1 MALYVN
7 ANVSSINA
15 QRKLANSTLALNTSY
30 QRLSRGLSINSSKD
44 DAAGLQIADRLT
56 SQINGLNCNANDGIA
71 LSQTTEGA
79 LDETTNMLQS
89 IRTLAVQAAN
99 GTNTAKDRQ
108 ALQEEVNAL
117 SDEITRIAQKTT
129 FAESQV
135 LDGGKGV
142 TNGLMRP
149 VGGQNPAVAKDYK
162 LAGLSVN
169 GSAMAQYRAIYQSA
183 YLKGLASAIIVTAS
197 LAAPQAHAATTDF
210 NQATSGGTITI
221 SQASDVLELTTPTTK
236 DDLTFTVKISTDKTA
251 ENKVEGAAVSANKA
265 TFEINGTDETK
276 FKVAATTIGS
286 GSLTIG
292 TLDVKNGSVTV
303 EANGANTATLAATQ
317 VKVGNGGKIIVAGA
331 AGATAT
337 SAIGNAT
344 TKYILESGSTI
355 TLGATGSMIGK
366 DVVST
371 GGKIILA
378 SGSYQTPTSSAQKL
392 DFDVAATS
400 SITLPNSGDT
410 LGTLNLASGSTID
423 IKAVDTSAG
432 GTAKEL
438 KITANTGGKGSIVV
452 LQEGVSLKSS
462 KETGNDVGGVI
473 SVSGAAGA
481 AGGGSPSNSEL
492 HLTAKTLGE
501 FLKPTDSTNNASGS
515 LVLDANSTLKFT
527 NDSSVDIAADET
539 KADGT
544 AINFKATST
553 GGTDPAGSV
562 IVKGATTIDGKRITI
577 SKAMGTGLNTN
588 LSVTAD
594 ELTLGNSST
603 HNTAS
608 LGVASLTAKNVTF
621 ADSSNFV
628 LADDI
633 TLSNLADDASAPNKK
648 IAQKGSLT
656 GPVIISGGKNIT
668 VDGGLYTS
676 TGDITISGGAV
687 KILNQ
692 KNADA
697 SSLTASG
704 GNWILDRD
712 ADNGLI
718 KVQGPSALLD
728 LSKVTVKY
736 KDNPANT
743 TYNVKFE
750 ALSQAEIKLKGE
762 DIAALLGDGSKSGAV
777 FDIGTSGQLTATGDL
792 TLPTS
797 LIKTQATTSGQK
809 SEIVL
814 GNNGTLAAEGQLELQ
829 KFDASN
835 GLTLGAATLQAST
848 LKLTLDDASAS
859 GNSAILKD
867 GYYVV
872 SSGLSTNAEKGVIV
886 SGSSARFYFGGLKK
900 DANSKYTALSS
911 GGSTDEAIVVSG
923 ATMNVNAGTWD
934 LSGKLTLDGADS
946 KLTVGNADTVLTSAG
961 GTIEATLNSKELVI
975 KTGTATVEDTGTLS
989 VTKIDASGSAI
1000 NISGA
1005 MSLVGSYNESGSDSY
1020 AKHGIKLA
1028 DDAITI
1034 NEGGFLTLEGSAA
1047 EKALGI
1053 VSSGNTVTGFN
1064 FNTDVFNA
1072 GGSLVANAG
1081 STVNI
1086 TYFKEGTVLTK
1097 EALKQLSKG
1106 LFGAD
1111 ESKLVGSINLGKVV
1125 FDGLHSINGT
1135 VSWPYAKQYGVNYLP
1150 HYKTDDLMSAQLI
1163 DVSGDTV
1170 YGHWGSVLD
1179 TTQNS
1184 TGSVTFA
1191 DNASLNNAKEIDGKK
1206 YFALGKDNAVLGL
1219 KINNYGTLTLA
1230 NGGIAGAVTIE
1241 ENATLKVDSKPG
1253 YTTELESI
1261 SGGKTAK
1268 VNLDSGITQVNKNLN
1283 VGSVDSAAQ
1292 SIINVTGNLT
1302 LTADDDRTTSE
1313 FKGMVNISKGKDGKG
1328 GDVNLS
1334 GTTVFAGTTNVAG
1347 NFTSNKEV
1355 TFNGNTTIEGLT
1367 KFTAKA
1373 TVDGG
1378 GFLKAKDIELS
1389 GSSTTLYIGS
1399 ETLKDES
1406 SVTPNYESST
1416 GYLEADRVDLKG
1428 GSLFIDPDYGKPTT
1442 VAVIKRFGDKPT
1454 NYDPNKDPVDVGTI
1468 NGKLIIGKNS
1478 ALFAGSD
1485 ASVEQMKAF
1494 IKRYQD
1500 STGTSLTSA
1509 YGSILYVRDKLTV
1522 NDSASRIVL
1531 DAQARQDAIKDE
1543 LKNTGNGKYAAAFK
1557 GAANKSD
1564 SDIFL
1569 GKGSILVVGQ
1579 DTLDQGSAIYFEKSN
1594 ASILAEN
1601 GSKVVLDGDRFISSR
1616 DIIIFQ
1622 DQDNDGINILGEKGK
1637 NDIKVESIN
1646 GIMGFTMEAGS
1657 PTNGGTLKLLTNKID
1672 SAYRGAS
1679 TPMRDYLIGYASL
1692 TKNWQ
1697 EYYGNTDENANSSIK
1712 PGVDPDYFVDRA
1724 AHKSIATA
1732 DAQGKITVHKT
1743 DKYNASQFVAVKQ
1756 QDGSYQVFFKG
1767 YNAFL
1772 ENVIRDTNGLAADQA
1787 ARMGVFA
1794 GSAEAAMLV
1803 GSASYEAVAGRFGM
1817 GQQGMLMTYA
1827 NNGQGGAMWLSPVYK
1842 SRETNGFKA
1851 QDLEYGTDTSITG
1864 LVLGTDLTFE
1874 NGMRYGVMANI
1885 GVGDSSAEGAANG
1898 VSSDYKY
1905 YSFGFYAG
1913 YNYKTLSMVG
1923 DISYSVVDS
1932 DVDANTDAGKVN
1944 TFFNTSN
1951 LSLGVTGQINFSYR
1965 GLDIVPHVGLRYSMI
1980 DMQDYDMSGNGYI
1993 GSVSVSKANVMSVP
2007 VGLTISKEYFS
2018 KEYFSKKWN
2027 FKPSIDFNLTANFGD
2042 DKIDGNVK
2050 WTGISNADLNTT
2062 NEFIDDLTYGVI
2074 FGFGAQSERLSIGAG
2089 LGYQGSSNVDEFTL
2103 TGNARYSF

>member
-1 MALYVN
+1 MKQTNN
-7 ANVSSINA
+7 AI
-15 QRKLANSTLALNTSY
+15 KFL
-30 QRLSRGLSINSSKD
+30 
-44 DAAGLQIADRLT
+44 
-56 SQINGLNCNANDGIA
+56 
-71 LSQTTEGA
+71 
-79 LDETTNMLQS
+79 
-89 IRTLAVQAAN
+89 
-99 GTNTAKDRQ
+99 
-108 ALQEEVNAL
+108 
-117 SDEITRIAQKTT
+117 
-129 FAESQV
+129 
-135 LDGGKGV
+135 
-142 TNGLMRP
+142 
-149 VGGQNPAVAKDYK
+149 
-162 LAGLSVN
+162 
-169 GSAMAQYRAIYQSA
+169 MAQYRAIYQSA
-183 YLKGLASAIIVTAS
+183 YLKGLTSAIIVTAS
-197 LAAPQAHAATTDF
+197 LAAPQAQAATTDL

-221 SQASDVLELTTPTTK
+221 SQDSDVLELTTLITK
-236 DDLTFTVKISTDKTA
+236 DDLPFTVKISTGKGV

-265 TFEINGTDETK
+265 TFEINGSKDTT
-276 FKVAATTIGS
+276 FKVAASQNAS

-292 TLDVKNGSVTV
+292 ALDVKKGIVTV
-303 EANGANTATLAATQ
+303 EANGANTATLAASQ
-317 VKVGNGGKIIVAGA
+317 INVGNGSQIIVAGTNSPSA
-331 AGATAT
+331 ASTIGDT
-337 SAIGNAT
+337 S

-355 TLGATGSMIGK
+355 TLGNSGSMIGQ

-378 SGSYQTPTSSAQKL
+378 SGSYQTPTTSAQKI

-410 LGTLNLASGSTID
+410 LGALNIASGSTID
-423 IKAVDTSAG
+423 IKAAATGS
-432 GTAKEL
+432 TKEL
-438 KITANTGGKGSIVV
+438 KITANTDGKGSIVV
-452 LQEGVSLKSS
+452 LQDGVSLKSS
-462 KETGNDVGGVI
+462 KENGNDVGGVI
-473 SVSGAAGA
+473 SVSGGAA
-481 AGGGSPSNSEL
+481 AGGGTPSNSEL

-527 NDSSVDIAADET
+527 NDSSVDIAAGET

-544 AINFKATST
+544 AIKIES
-553 GGTDPAGSV
+553 GTASASGKIV
-562 IVKGATTIDGKRITI
+562 VKGAATIDGKKITI
-577 SKAMGTGLNTN
+577 SKALTGLNTN

-594 ELTLGNSST
+594 ELTLGDSST
-603 HNTAS
+603 HNTAT
-608 LGVASLTAKNVTF
+608 LGVKSLTAKNVTF
-621 ADSSNFV
+621 ADSSTFV
-628 LADDI
+628 LADDV
-633 TLSNLADDASAPNKK
+633 TLSNLADDATDPTKK
-648 IAQKGSLT
+648 VAQKGTIT
-656 GPVIISGGKNIT
+656 GPVIISGGKTIT

-676 TGDITISGGAV
+676 TDDITISGGAV
-687 KILNQ
+687 KILNK

-697 SSLTASG
+697 SSLTVNG
-704 GNWILDRD
+704 GNLILDRAAND
-712 ADNGLI
+712 GVITVSGTRVAS
-718 KVQGPSALLD
+718 SALLD

-736 KDNPANT
+736 KDPAAGTLN
-743 TYNVKFE
+743 NVTLK
-750 ALSQAEIKLKGE
+750 AQSGGEIKLKGE
-762 DIAALLGDGSKSGAV
+762 DIAALLGDGSTSGAV
-777 FDIGTSGQLTATGDL
+777 FDIGSGSQLTATGDL

-797 LIKTQATTSGQK
+797 LIKGQATTSGQK

-814 GNNGTLAAEGQLELQ
+814 GNNGTLAAEGKLELQ
-829 KFDASN
+829 NFDASN
-835 GLTLGAATLQAST
+835 GLTLGTATLQAST
-848 LKLTLDDASAS
+848 LKLTLEEANASA
-859 GNSAILKD
+859 NSAILKD
-867 GYYVV
+867 GHYVV
-872 SSGLSTNAEKGVIV
+872 TAGLDTNAGKGVVV
-886 SGSSARFYFGGLKK
+886 SGANAKFDFGGLKK
-900 DANSKYTALSS
+900 GADSKYTALSS

-934 LSGKLTLDGADS
+934 LSGKLTLEGTTPS
-946 KLTVGNADTVLTSAG
+946 LVVGNADTVLTSTG
-961 GTIEATLNSKELVI
+961 DTIGATLNSNELVI
-975 KTGTATVEDTGTLS
+975 KTGSATVEKTGTLNLHK
-989 VTKIDASGSAI
+989 VDASGSAI

-1005 MSLVGSYNESGSDSY
+1005 MNLVGSYNESGSDSY
-1020 AKHGIKLA
+1020 GKYGIKLA

-1034 NEGGFLTLEGSAA
+1034 NEGGFLTLKGSAA

-1053 VSSGNTVTGFN
+1053 VTSGNTVTGFN
-1064 FNTDVFNA
+1064 FNTYVFNA
-1072 GGSLVANAG
+1072 GGSLVAKAG
-1081 STVNI
+1081 STLNI

-1097 EALKQLSKG
+1097 EALKQLSNG

-1111 ESKLVGSINLGKVV
+1111 ESKLAGSINLGNVV

-1135 VSWPYAKQYGVNYLP
+1135 VSWPYAKEYGVNYLP

-1179 TTQNS
+1179 TTKSS

-1206 YFALGKDNAVLGL
+1206 YFALGTNNAVLGL
-1219 KINNYGTLTLA
+1219 NINNYGTLTLA
-1230 NGGIAGAVTIE
+1230 NGGIAGAVTIGD
-1241 ENATLKVDSKPG
+1241 NATLKVDSKPG

-1261 SGGKTAK
+1261 SGGKVAK
-1268 VNLDSGITQVNKNLN
+1268 VNLDSGITQVNKSIN
-1283 VGSVDSAAQ
+1283 VGTVDSAAQ
-1292 SIINVTGNLT
+1292 SILNVTGDLT
-1302 LTADDDRTTSE
+1302 LTADDDMTTSD
-1313 FKGMVNISKGKDGKG
+1313 FKGIVNVSKGKDGKG

-1334 GTTVFAGTTNVAG
+1334 GKTVFAGTTNVAG

-1355 TFNGNTTIEGLT
+1355 TFNGHTTIDGLT
-1367 KFTAKA
+1367 KFTSKA
-1373 TVDGG
+1373 TVDGV

-1389 GSSTTLYIGS
+1389 GDTTTLYIGS
-1399 ETLKDES
+1399 ETLKDAS
-1406 SVTPNYESST
+1406 GDKPNYESST
-1416 GYLEADRVDLKG
+1416 GYLVADRVDLKG

-1442 VAVIKRFGDKPT
+1442 IAVIKRFGEKPT
-1454 NYDPNKDPVDVGTI
+1454 STDPNKDPVDVGTI
-1468 NGKLIIGKNS
+1468 KGKLIIGKNS

-1509 YGSILYVRDKLTV
+1509 YGSIFYVRDKLTV

-1543 LKNTGNGKYAAAFK
+1543 LNKTGNGKYAAAYN
-1557 GAANKSD
+1557 GAGTKTD

-1569 GKGSILVVGQ
+1569 GKGSVLVVGQ
-1579 DTLDQGSAIYFEKSN
+1579 ETLDEGSAIYFSKSN
-1594 ASILAEN
+1594 ASILAED

-1622 DQDNDGINILGEKGK
+1622 DSGNDGINILGEKGR

-1657 PTNGGTLKLLTNKID
+1657 PTSGGTLKLLTNKID

-1697 EYYGNTDENANSSIK
+1697 EYYGNTDENGNSSIK

-1724 AHKSIATA
+1724 AHESIATA
-1732 DAQGKITVHKT
+1732 DKQGNITVHKT
-1743 DKYNASQFVAVKQ
+1743 DKYNDSQFVAVKQ
-1756 QDGSYQVFFKG
+1756 KDGTYQVFFKA

-1772 ENVIRDTNGLAADQA
+1772 ESVIRDTNGLAADQA
-1787 ARMGVFA
+1787 ARMGVFG

-1803 GSASYEAVAGRFGM
+1803 GNASYEAVAGRFGM

-1827 NNGQGGAMWLSPVYK
+1827 NNGQGGGMWLSPVYK
-1842 SRETNGFKA
+1842 SRQTNGFKA

-1864 LVLGTDLTFE
+1864 LALGADLTSE
-1874 NGMRYGVMANI
+1874 NGMRYGVMTNI
-1885 GVGDSSAEGAANG
+1885 GVGDSSGEGAANG

-1913 YNYKTLSMVG
+1913 YNYKTFSIVG
-1923 DISYSVVDS
+1923 DMNYSVVDS

-1944 TFFNTSN
+1944 TFFNTTN
-1951 LSLGVTGQINFSYR
+1951 LSLGVTGQINFNYR

-1980 DMQDYDMSGNGYI
+1980 DMEDYDMSGNGYI

-2018 KEYFSKKWN
+2018 KEYFSKTWN

-2050 WTGISNADLNTT
+2050 WSGISNADLNTS

-2103 TGNARYSF
+2103 TGNARYTF

>member
-1 MALYVN
+1 MKQTNN
-7 ANVSSINA
+7 AI
-15 QRKLANSTLALNTSY
+15 KFL
-30 QRLSRGLSINSSKD
+30 
-44 DAAGLQIADRLT
+44 
-56 SQINGLNCNANDGIA
+56 
-71 LSQTTEGA
+71 
-79 LDETTNMLQS
+79 
-89 IRTLAVQAAN
+89 
-99 GTNTAKDRQ
+99 
-108 ALQEEVNAL
+108 
-117 SDEITRIAQKTT
+117 
-129 FAESQV
+129 
-135 LDGGKGV
+135 
-142 TNGLMRP
+142 
-149 VGGQNPAVAKDYK
+149 
-162 LAGLSVN
+162 
-169 GSAMAQYRAIYQSA
+169 MAQYRAIYQSA
-183 YLKGLASAIIVTAS
+183 YLKGLTSAIIVTAS
-197 LAAPQAHAATTDF
+197 LAAPQAQAATTDL

-221 SQASDVLELTTPTTK
+221 SQDSDVLELTTPITK
-236 DDLTFTVKISTDKTA
+236 DNLPFTVKISTSKQA
-251 ENKVEGAAVSANKA
+251 VNKVEGVTVSANKA
-265 TFEINGTDETK
+265 TFEINGQDTQ
-276 FKVAATTIGS
+276 FKVAASAGAS
-286 GSLTIG
+286 AAAGSLTISI
-292 TLDVKNGSVTV
+292 LDVKKGIVTV
-303 EANGANTATLAATQ
+303 EANGANAASLVADQ
-317 VKVGNGGKIIVAGA
+317 VNVASGGKITVGTSSASA
-331 AGATAT
+331 ASTLGDATK
-337 SAIGNAT
+337 T
-344 TKYILESGSTI
+344 TYTLDSGSTI
-355 TLGATGSMIGK
+355 TLEASGAMVGQ

-371 GGKIILA
+371 GGKIALNG
-378 SGSYQTPTSSAQKL
+378 GSYQTPTTSAQKI

-423 IKAVDTSAG
+423 IKAAATGS
-432 GTAKEL
+432 TNEL
-438 KITANTGGKGSIVV
+438 KITANADSKGSIVV
-452 LQEGVSLKSS
+452 LQDGVSLKSS
-462 KETGNDVGGVI
+462 KENGNDVGGVI
-473 SVSGAAGA
+473 SVSGGAA
-481 AGGGSPSNSEL
+481 AGGGGTPSNSEL

-527 NDSSVDIAADET
+527 NDSSVDIAAGET

-544 AINFKATST
+544 AIKIES
-553 GGTDPAGSV
+553 GTASASGKIV
-562 IVKGATTIDGKRITI
+562 VKGAATIDGKKITI
-577 SKAMGTGLNTN
+577 SKALTGLNTN

-594 ELTLGNSST
+594 ELTLGDSST
-603 HNTAS
+603 HNTAT
-608 LGVASLTAKNVTF
+608 LGVKSLSAKNVTF
-621 ADSSNFV
+621 ADSDTFV

-633 TLSNLADDASAPNKK
+633 TLSNLADDATDATRKV
-648 IAQKGSLT
+648 AQKGTIT
-656 GPVIISGGKNIT
+656 GPVIISGTKAIT

-676 TGDITISGGAV
+676 TGDITISGGDF

-697 SSLTASG
+697 SSLTVNG
-704 GNWILDRD
+704 GNLILDRAAND
-712 ADNGLI
+712 GVITVSGTQVAS
-718 KVQGPSALLD
+718 SALLD
-728 LSKVTVKY
+728 LSKATVKY
-736 KDNPANT
+736 KDPNT
-743 TYNVKFE
+743 ATANVKFE
-750 ALSQAEIKLKGE
+750 AQSGGKIKLKGE
-762 DIAALLGDGSKSGAV
+762 DIATLLGDGTKSGAV
-777 FDIGTSGQLTATGDL
+777 FDIGSGAELTATGDL

-797 LIKTQATTSGQK
+797 LIKGQATTSGQK

-814 GNNGTLAAEGQLELQ
+814 GNNGTLAAEGKLELQ
-829 KFDASN
+829 NFDASN
-835 GLTLGAATLQAST
+835 GLTLGTATLQAST
-848 LKLTLDDASAS
+848 LKLTLEEANASA
-859 GNSAILKD
+859 NSAILKD
-867 GYYVV
+867 GHYVV
-872 SSGLSTNAEKGVIV
+872 TAGLDTNAGKGVVV
-886 SGSSARFYFGGLKK
+886 SGANAKFDFGGLKD
-900 DANSKYTALSS
+900 DANGKYTALSS
-911 GGSTDEAIVVSG
+911 GGATDEAIVVSG

-934 LSGKLTLDGADS
+934 LSGKLTLEGTTPS
-946 KLTVGNADTVLTSAG
+946 LVVGNADTVLTSAG

-975 KTGTATVEDTGTLS
+975 KTGTATVEKTGTLNLQ
-989 VTKIDASGSAI
+989 KIDASVSAI

-1005 MSLVGSYNESGSDSY
+1005 MNLVGSYNESGADFY

-1034 NEGGFLTLEGSAA
+1034 NEGAFLTLEGSAA

-1053 VSSGNTVTGFN
+1053 VTSGNTVTGFN
-1064 FNTDVFNA
+1064 INTEVFND
-1072 GGSLVANAG
+1072 GGSLVAKAG
-1081 STVNI
+1081 STLNI

-1111 ESKLVGSINLGKVV
+1111 ATQLVGSINLGKVV
-1125 FDGLHSINGT
+1125 FDGLYSINGT

-1179 TTQNS
+1179 TTKNS
-1184 TGSVTFA
+1184 TDSVTFA

-1219 KINNYGTLTLA
+1219 NIENIGTLTLA

-1241 ENATLKVDSKPG
+1241 DKATLKVDSKPG

-1261 SGGKTAK
+1261 SGGKVAK
-1268 VNLDSGITQVNKNLN
+1268 VNLDSGITQVNKNIN
-1283 VGSVDSAAQ
+1283 VGTVDSAAQ
-1292 SIINVTGNLT
+1292 SILNVTGTLT
-1302 LTADDDRTTSE
+1302 LTADDDITTSD
-1313 FKGMVNISKGKDGKG
+1313 FKGIVNVSKGKDGKG

-1355 TFNGNTTIEGLT
+1355 TFNGHTTIEGLT

-1389 GSSTTLYIGS
+1389 DSTTTTLYIGS
-1399 ETLKDES
+1399 ETLKDAS
-1406 SVTPNYESST
+1406 GDQPNYESST

-1442 VAVIKRFGDKPT
+1442 IAVIKRFGDKPASF
-1454 NYDPNKDPVDVGTI
+1454 DPNKDPVDVGTI

-1478 ALFAGSD
+1478 ALFAGTD

-1494 IKRYQD
+1494 IKRYQE
-1500 STGTSLTSA
+1500 STGTSLTSD
-1509 YGSILYVRDKLTV
+1509 YGSIVYVRDKLTV

-1543 LKNTGNGKYAAAFK
+1543 LNKTGNGKYAAAYN
-1557 GAANKSD
+1557 GAGTKTD

-1569 GKGSILVVGQ
+1569 GKGSVLVVGQ
-1579 DTLDQGSAIYFEKSN
+1579 ETLDEGSAIYFNKSN
-1594 ASILAEN
+1594 ASILAEE

-1622 DQDNDGINILGEKGK
+1622 DSGDDGINILGEKGR

-1657 PTNGGTLKLLTNKID
+1657 PTSGGTLKLLTNKID

-1692 TKNWQ
+1692 TKNWK
-1697 EYYGNTDENANSSIK
+1697 EYYGNTDENGNSSIK
-1712 PGVDPDYFVDRA
+1712 PGVDPDYFVDRP

-1732 DAQGKITVHKT
+1732 DTQGNITVHKT
-1743 DKYNASQFVAVKQ
+1743 DKYNDSQFVAVKQ
-1756 QDGSYQVFFKG
+1756 KDGTYQVFFKA

-1787 ARMGVFA
+1787 ARMGVFG

-1803 GSASYEAVAGRFGM
+1803 GNASYEAVAGRFGM

-1827 NNGQGGAMWLSPVYK
+1827 NNGQGGGMWLSPVYK
-1842 SRETNGFKA
+1842 NRQTNGFKA

-1864 LVLGTDLTFE
+1864 LALGADLTSE
-1874 NGMRYGVMANI
+1874 DGMRYGVMTNI
-1885 GVGDSSAEGAANG
+1885 GVGDSSGEGAANG

-1913 YNYKTLSMVG
+1913 YNYKTFSIVG
-1923 DISYSVVDS
+1923 DMNYSVVDS
-1932 DVDANTDAGKVN
+1932 DVEANTDAGKVN
-1944 TFFNTSN
+1944 TFFNTTN
-1951 LSLGVTGQINFSYR
+1951 LSLGVTGQINFNYR

-1980 DMQDYDMSGNGYI
+1980 DMEDYDMSGNGYI

-2018 KEYFSKKWN
+2018 KEYFSKTWN

-2050 WTGISNADLNTT
+2050 WSGISNADLNTS

-2103 TGNARYSF
+2103 TGNARYTF

>member
-1 MALYVN
+1 MKQTNN
-7 ANVSSINA
+7 AI
-15 QRKLANSTLALNTSY
+15 KFL
-30 QRLSRGLSINSSKD
+30 
-44 DAAGLQIADRLT
+44 
-56 SQINGLNCNANDGIA
+56 
-71 LSQTTEGA
+71 
-79 LDETTNMLQS
+79 
-89 IRTLAVQAAN
+89 
-99 GTNTAKDRQ
+99 
-108 ALQEEVNAL
+108 
-117 SDEITRIAQKTT
+117 
-129 FAESQV
+129 
-135 LDGGKGV
+135 
-142 TNGLMRP
+142 
-149 VGGQNPAVAKDYK
+149 
-162 LAGLSVN
+162 
-169 GSAMAQYRAIYQSA
+169 MAQYRAIYQSA
-183 YLKGLASAIIVTAS
+183 YLKGLTSAIIVTAS
-197 LAAPQAHAATTDF
+197 LAAPQAQAATTTNLD
-210 NQATSGGTITI
+210 QATSGGTITI
-221 SQASDVLELTTPTTK
+221 SQDSDVLELTTPITK
-236 DDLTFTVKISTDKTA
+236 DDLPFTVKISTGKGVR
-251 ENKVEGAAVSANKA
+251 NKVEGAAVSANKA
-265 TFEINGTDETK
+265 TFEINGSSDTT
-276 FKVAATTIGS
+276 FNVSASTGAGGGTSAA

-292 TLDVKNGSVTV
+292 TLDVKKGSVT
-303 EANGANTATLAATQ
+303 
-317 VKVGNGGKIIVAGA
+317 ID
-331 AGATAT
+331 ATAEAASLVADQVNVASGGEIT
-337 SAIGNAT
+337 ASSTGAGQASLGNKT
-344 TKYILESGSTI
+344 TKYKLDSGSTI
-355 TLGATGSMIGK
+355 TLGTSGAMLGQ

-371 GGKIILA
+371 GGKIVLNG
-378 SGSYQTPTSSAQKL
+378 GSYQTPTTSAQKI

-410 LGTLNLASGSTID
+410 LGALNIASGSTID
-423 IKAVDTSAG
+423 IKAAAAG
-432 GTAKEL
+432 STAKEL
-438 KITANTGGKGSIVV
+438 KITANTNNKGSIVV
-452 LQEGVSLKSS
+452 LQDGVSLKSS
-462 KETGNDVGGVI
+462 LNGNTDGGVI
-473 SVSGAAGA
+473 SVSGGAA
-481 AGGGSPSNSEL
+481 AGGGGGTPSNSEL

-527 NDSSVDIAADET
+527 NDSSVDIAATET
-539 KADGT
+539 NSDGS
-544 AINFKATST
+544 AFKIAS
-553 GGTDPAGSV
+553 GNASVAGQVVVS
-562 IVKGATTIDGKRITI
+562 GATTIDGKKITI
-577 SKAMGTGLNTN
+577 SKAMGAGLDAN
-588 LSVTAD
+588 LGVTAD
-594 ELTLGNSST
+594 ELTLGDSST
-603 HNTAS
+603 HNTAT
-608 LGVASLTAKNVTF
+608 LGVKSLTAKNVTF
-621 ADSSNFV
+621 ADSSTFV

-633 TLSNLADDASAPNKK
+633 TLSNLADDATDPTKK
-648 IAQKGSLT
+648 VAQKGSIT
-656 GPVIISGGKNIT
+656 GPVIISGSKAIT

-687 KILNQ
+687 KILNK

-697 SSLTASG
+697 SSLTVNG
-704 GNWILDRD
+704 GNLILDRAAND
-712 ADNGLI
+712 GVITVSGTQFAS
-718 KVQGPSALLD
+718 SALLD

-736 KDNPANT
+736 KKNPAAT

-750 ALSQAEIKLKGE
+750 AQSGGEIKLKGE
-762 DIAALLGDGSKSGAV
+762 DIAALLGDGSTSGAV
-777 FDIGTSGQLTATGDL
+777 FEFGNYGQLTATGDL

-797 LIKTQATTSGQK
+797 LIKTQATTSNQK
-809 SEIVL
+809 SEIVI
-814 GNNGTLAAEGQLELQ
+814 NNGGTLAAEGMLELQ
-829 KFDASN
+829 NFDASN
-835 GLTLGAATLQAST
+835 GLTIDHATLQAAT

-859 GNSAILKD
+859 GNSAILNE

-872 SSGLSTNAEKGVIV
+872 TSGLSTNAENGVIV
-886 SGSSARFYFGGLKK
+886 SGSNARFYFGGLKD
-900 DANSKYTALSS
+900 DANGKYTALSS
-911 GGSTDEAIVVSG
+911 GGATDEAIVVSG
-923 ATMNVNAGTWD
+923 ATMNVNAGTWN
-934 LSGKLTLDGADS
+934 LSGTLTLDGADS
-946 KLTVGNADTVLTSAG
+946 KLTVGNEDTVLTSTG
-961 GTIEATLNSKELVI
+961 GTIGATLNSKELVI
-975 KTGTATVEDTGTLS
+975 KSGTATVEDTGTLS
-989 VTKIDASGSAI
+989 VNKIDASGSAI

-1005 MSLVGSYNESGSDSY
+1005 MNLVGSYNESGADYY

-1053 VSSGNTVTGFN
+1053 VTSGNTVTGFN
-1064 FNTDVFNA
+1064 FNTEVFNA
-1072 GGSLVANAG
+1072 GGSLVAKAG
-1081 STVNI
+1081 STLNI

-1111 ESKLVGSINLGKVV
+1111 ATQLVGSINLGKVV

-1135 VSWPYAKQYGVNYLP
+1135 VSWPYAKEYGVNYLP
-1150 HYKTDDLMSAQLI
+1150 HYKNDDLMSAQLI

-1179 TTQNS
+1179 TTKNS
-1184 TGSVTFA
+1184 TDSVTFA

-1206 YFALGKDNAVLGL
+1206 YFALGTNNAVLGL
-1219 KINNYGTLTLA
+1219 NINNYGTLTLA
-1230 NGGIAGAVTIE
+1230 NGGIAGAVTIGD
-1241 ENATLKVDSKPG
+1241 NATLKVDSKPG

-1261 SGGKTAK
+1261 SGGKVAK
-1268 VNLDSGITQVNKNLN
+1268 VNLDSGITQVNKSIN
-1283 VGSVDSAAQ
+1283 VGTVDSAAQ
-1292 SIINVTGNLT
+1292 SILNVTGTLT
-1302 LTADDDRTTSE
+1302 LTADDDMTTSD
-1313 FKGMVNISKGKDGKG
+1313 FKGIVNVSKGKDGKG

-1334 GTTVFAGTTNVAG
+1334 GKTVFAGTTNVAG

-1355 TFNGNTTIEGLT
+1355 TFNGHTTIDGLT
-1367 KFTAKA
+1367 KFTSKA

-1389 GSSTTLYIGS
+1389 DSTTTTLYIGS
-1399 ETLKDES
+1399 ETLKDAS
-1406 SVTPNYESST
+1406 GDQPNYESST

-1442 VAVIKRFGDKPT
+1442 IAVIKRFGDKPASF
-1454 NYDPNKDPVDVGTI
+1454 DPNKDPVDVGTI
-1468 NGKLIIGKNS
+1468 KGKLIIGKNS

-1509 YGSILYVRDKLTV
+1509 YGSIFYVRDKLTV

-1543 LKNTGNGKYAAAFK
+1543 LNKTGNGKYAAAYN
-1557 GAANKSD
+1557 GAGTKTD

-1569 GKGSILVVGQ
+1569 GKGSVLVVGQ
-1579 DTLDQGSAIYFEKSN
+1579 ETLDEGSAIYFNKSD
-1594 ASILAEN
+1594 ASILAED

-1622 DQDNDGINILGEKGK
+1622 DSGDDGIFILGEKGR

-1657 PTNGGTLKLLTNKID
+1657 PTSGGTLKLLTNKID

-1692 TKNWQ
+1692 TKNWK
-1697 EYYGNTDENANSSIK
+1697 EYYGNTGENANSPIK

-1732 DAQGKITVHKT
+1732 DTQGNITVHKT
-1743 DKYNASQFVAVKQ
+1743 DKYNDSQFVAVKQ
-1756 QDGSYQVFFKG
+1756 KDGSYQVFFKA

-1787 ARMGVFA
+1787 ARMGVFG

-1803 GSASYEAVAGRFGM
+1803 GNASYEAVAGRFGM

-1827 NNGQGGAMWLSPVYK
+1827 NNGQGGGMWLSPVYK
-1842 SRETNGFKA
+1842 SRQTNGFKA

-1864 LVLGTDLTFE
+1864 LALGADLTSE
-1874 NGMRYGVMANI
+1874 NGMRYGVMTNI
-1885 GVGDSSAEGAANG
+1885 GVGDSSGEGAANG

-1913 YNYKTLSMVG
+1913 YNYKTFSIVG
-1923 DISYSVVDS
+1923 DMNYSVVDS

-1944 TFFNTSN
+1944 TFFNTTN
-1951 LSLGVTGQINFSYR
+1951 LSLGVTGQINFNYR

-1980 DMQDYDMSGNGYI
+1980 DMEDYDMSGNGYI

-2018 KEYFSKKWN
+2018 KEYFSKTWN

-2050 WTGISNADLNTT
+2050 WSGISNADLNTS

>member
-1 MALYVN
+1 MKQTNN
-7 ANVSSINA
+7 AI
-15 QRKLANSTLALNTSY
+15 KFL
-30 QRLSRGLSINSSKD
+30 
-44 DAAGLQIADRLT
+44 
-56 SQINGLNCNANDGIA
+56 
-71 LSQTTEGA
+71 
-79 LDETTNMLQS
+79 
-89 IRTLAVQAAN
+89 
-99 GTNTAKDRQ
+99 
-108 ALQEEVNAL
+108 
-117 SDEITRIAQKTT
+117 
-129 FAESQV
+129 
-135 LDGGKGV
+135 
-142 TNGLMRP
+142 
-149 VGGQNPAVAKDYK
+149 
-162 LAGLSVN
+162 
-169 GSAMAQYRAIYQSA
+169 MAQYRAIYQSA
-183 YLKGLASAIIVTAS
+183 YLKGLTSAIIVTAS
-197 LAAPQAHAATTDF
+197 LAAPQAQAATTDL

-221 SQASDVLELTTPTTK
+221 SQDSDVLELTTPITK
-236 DDLTFTVKISTDKTA
+236 DNLPFTVKISTSKQA
-251 ENKVEGAAVSANKA
+251 VNKVEGVTVSANKA
-265 TFEINGTDETK
+265 TFEINGSKDTA
-276 FKVAATTIGS
+276 FKVAASAGAS
-286 GSLTIG
+286 AAAGSLTIS
-292 TLDVKNGSVTV
+292 TLDVKQGIVTV
-303 EANGANTATLAATQ
+303 DAAAEAASLVADQ
-317 VKVGNGGKIIVAGA
+317 VNVASGGKITVSSSSTGQA
-331 AGATAT
+331 
-337 SAIGNAT
+337 SLGNKT

-355 TLGATGSMIGK
+355 ALGASGSMIGQ

-371 GGKIILA
+371 GGKIALNG
-378 SGSYQTPTSSAQKL
+378 GSYQTPTTSAQKI
-392 DFDVAATS
+392 DFDVAANS

-410 LGTLNLASGSTID
+410 LGALNIASGSTID
-423 IKAVDTSAG
+423 IKAAAAG
-432 GTAKEL
+432 STKEL
-438 KITANTGGKGSIVV
+438 KITANTNNKGSIVV
-452 LQEGVSLKSS
+452 LQDGVSLKSS
-462 KETGNDVGGVI
+462 LNGNTDGGVI

-481 AGGGSPSNSEL
+481 AGGGAPSNSEL

-527 NDSSVDIAADET
+527 NDSSVDIAAGET

-544 AINFKATST
+544 AFKIAS
-553 GGTDPAGSV
+553 GNASVAGQVVVS
-562 IVKGATTIDGKRITI
+562 GATTIDGKKITI
-577 SKAMGTGLNTN
+577 SKALTGLNTN

-594 ELTLGNSST
+594 ELTLGDSST
-603 HNTAS
+603 HNTAT
-608 LGVASLTAKNVTF
+608 LGVKSLTAKNVTF
-621 ADSSNFV
+621 ADSSTFV
-628 LADDI
+628 LADDV
-633 TLSNLADDASAPNKK
+633 TLSNLADDATDPTKK
-648 IAQKGSLT
+648 VAQKGTIT
-656 GPVIISGGKNIT
+656 GPVIISATKAIT

-697 SSLTASG
+697 SSLTVNG
-704 GNWILDRD
+704 GNLILDRAAND
-712 ADNGLI
+712 GVITVSGTRVAS
-718 KVQGPSALLD
+718 SALLD

-736 KDNPANT
+736 KDPNT
-743 TYNVKFE
+743 ATANVKFE

-762 DIAALLGDGSKSGAV
+762 DIATLLGDGSKSGTV

-814 GNNGTLAAEGQLELQ
+814 KNSGTLAAEGKLELQ
-829 KFDASN
+829 NFDASN
-835 GLTLGAATLQAST
+835 GLTLDAATLQAAT
-848 LKLTLDDASAS
+848 LKLTLEDADVS

-872 SSGLSTNAEKGVIV
+872 TSGLSTNAENGVIV
-886 SGSSARFYFGGLKK
+886 SGSNARFYFGGLKET
-900 DANSKYTALSS
+900 NGKYTALSS

-923 ATMNVNAGTWD
+923 ATMNINAGTWN
-934 LSGKLTLDGADS
+934 LSGKLTLEGTS
-946 KLTVGNADTVLTSAG
+946 PSLVVGNADTVLTSTG
-961 GTIEATLNSKELVI
+961 GTIGATLNSKELVI

-989 VTKIDASGSAI
+989 VNKIDASGSAI
-1000 NISGA
+1000 NISGT
-1005 MSLVGSYNESGSDSY
+1005 MNLVGSYNESGADFY

-1053 VSSGNTVTGFN
+1053 VTSGNTVTGFN

-1072 GGSLVANAG
+1072 GGSLVAKAG
-1081 STVNI
+1081 STLNI

-1106 LFGAD
+1106 LFGTD

-1135 VSWPYAKQYGVNYLP
+1135 VSWPHAKQYGVNYLP

-1230 NGGIAGAVTIE
+1230 NGGIAGAVTIGD
-1241 ENATLKVDSKPG
+1241 NATLKVDSKAG
-1253 YTTELESI
+1253 YTTELETI

-1268 VNLDSGITQVNKNLN
+1268 VNLDSGITQVNKNIN
-1283 VGSVDSAAQ
+1283 VGTADSAAQ
-1292 SIINVTGNLT
+1292 SILNVTGDLT
-1302 LTADDDRTTSE
+1302 LTADDGRSTSE

-1334 GTTVFAGTTNVAG
+1334 GKTVFAGTTNVAG

-1355 TFNGNTTIEGLT
+1355 TFNGHTTIDGLT
-1367 KFTAKA
+1367 KFTSKA

-1389 GSSTTLYIGS
+1389 GDTTTLYIGS
-1399 ETLKDES
+1399 ETLKDAS
-1406 SVTPNYESST
+1406 GDQPNYESST

-1442 VAVIKRFGDKPT
+1442 IAVIKRFGDKPASF
-1454 NYDPNKDPVDVGTI
+1454 DPNKDPVDVGTI
-1468 NGKLIIGKNS
+1468 KGKLIIGKNS

-1494 IKRYQD
+1494 IKRYQE

-1509 YGSILYVRDKLTV
+1509 YGSIFYVRDKLTV

-1531 DAQARQDAIKDE
+1531 DAQARQDAIKNE
-1543 LKNTGNGKYAAAFK
+1543 LNKTGNGKYAAAYN
-1557 GAANKSD
+1557 GAGTKTD

-1569 GKGSILVVGQ
+1569 GKGSVLVVGQ
-1579 DTLDQGSAIYFEKSN
+1579 DTLDEGSAIYFNKTN
-1594 ASILAEN
+1594 ASILAEE

-1622 DQDNDGINILGEKGK
+1622 DSGDDGINILGEKGR

-1657 PTNGGTLKLLTNKID
+1657 PTSGGTLKLLTNKID

-1692 TKNWQ
+1692 TKNWK
-1697 EYYGNTDENANSSIK
+1697 EYYGNTGENANSPIK
-1712 PGVDPDYFVDRA
+1712 PGVDPDYFVDRP
-1724 AHKSIATA
+1724 AHESIATA
-1732 DAQGKITVHKT
+1732 DTQGNITVRNT
-1743 DKYNASQFVAVKQ
+1743 DKYNDSQFVAVKQ
-1756 QDGSYQVFFKG
+1756 KDGSYQVFFKA

-1787 ARMGVFA
+1787 ARMGVFG

-1803 GSASYEAVAGRFGM
+1803 GNASYEAVAGRFGM
-1817 GQQGMLMTYA
+1817 GQQGMLMTYT
-1827 NNGQGGAMWLSPVYK
+1827 NNGQGGGIWLSPVYK
-1842 SRETNGFKA
+1842 NRQTNGFKA

-1864 LVLGTDLTFE
+1864 LALGADLTSE
-1874 NGMRYGVMANI
+1874 DGMRYGVMTNI
-1885 GVGDSSAEGAANG
+1885 GVGDSSGEGAANG

-1913 YNYKTLSMVG
+1913 YNYKTFSIVG
-1923 DISYSVVDS
+1923 DMNYSVVDS
-1932 DVDANTDAGKVN
+1932 DVEANTDAGKVN
-1944 TFFNTSN
+1944 TFFNTTN

-1980 DMQDYDMSGNGYI
+1980 DMEAYDMSGNGYI

-2018 KEYFSKKWN
+2018 KEYFSKTWN

-2050 WTGISNADLNTT
+2050 WSGISNADLNTS

-2103 TGNARYSF
+2103 TGNARYTF

>member
-1 MALYVN
+1 MKQTNN
-7 ANVSSINA
+7 AI
-15 QRKLANSTLALNTSY
+15 KFL
-30 QRLSRGLSINSSKD
+30 
-44 DAAGLQIADRLT
+44 
-56 SQINGLNCNANDGIA
+56 
-71 LSQTTEGA
+71 
-79 LDETTNMLQS
+79 
-89 IRTLAVQAAN
+89 
-99 GTNTAKDRQ
+99 
-108 ALQEEVNAL
+108 
-117 SDEITRIAQKTT
+117 
-129 FAESQV
+129 
-135 LDGGKGV
+135 
-142 TNGLMRP
+142 
-149 VGGQNPAVAKDYK
+149 
-162 LAGLSVN
+162 
-169 GSAMAQYRAIYQSA
+169 MAQYRAIYQSA
-183 YLKGLASAIIVTAS
+183 YLKGLTSAIIVTAS
-197 LAAPQAHAATTDF
+197 LAAPQAQAATTDL

-221 SQASDVLELTTPTTK
+221 SQDSDVLELTTLITK
-236 DDLTFTVKISTDKTA
+236 DDLPFTVKISTGKGV

-265 TFEINGTDETK
+265 TFEINGSKDTT
-276 FKVAATTIGS
+276 FKVAASQNAS

-292 TLDVKNGSVTV
+292 ALDVKKGIVTV
-303 EANGANTATLAATQ
+303 EANGANTATLAASQ
-317 VKVGNGGKIIVAGA
+317 INVGNGGSITVAGTNSPSA
-331 AGATAT
+331 ASTIGDT
-337 SAIGNAT
+337 S

-355 TLGATGSMIGK
+355 TLGNSGSMIGQ

-378 SGSYQTPTSSAQKL
+378 SGSYQTPTTSAQKI

-410 LGTLNLASGSTID
+410 LGALNIASGSTID
-423 IKAVDTSAG
+423 IKAAATGS
-432 GTAKEL
+432 TKEL
-438 KITANTGGKGSIVV
+438 KITANTDGKGSIVV
-452 LQEGVSLKSS
+452 LQDGVSLKSS
-462 KETGNDVGGVI
+462 KENGNDVGGVI
-473 SVSGAAGA
+473 SVSGGAA
-481 AGGGSPSNSEL
+481 AGGGTPSNSEL

-527 NDSSVDIAADET
+527 NDSSVDIAAGET
-539 KADGT
+539 KADGSAFKIESGT
-544 AINFKATST
+544 ASASGNI
-553 GGTDPAGSV
+553 V
-562 IVKGATTIDGKRITI
+562 VKGAATIDGKKITI
-577 SKAMGTGLNTN
+577 SKALTGLNTN

-594 ELTLGNSST
+594 ELTLGDSST
-603 HNTAS
+603 HNTVT
-608 LGVASLTAKNVTF
+608 LGVKSLTAKNVTF
-621 ADSSNFV
+621 ADSDTFV

-633 TLSNLADDASAPNKK
+633 TLSNLADDATNATKK
-648 IAQKGSLT
+648 VAQKGTIT
-656 GPVIISGGKNIT
+656 GPVIISGGKTIT

-687 KILNQ
+687 KILNK

-697 SSLTASG
+697 SSLTVNG
-704 GNWILDRD
+704 GNLILDR
-712 ADNGLI
+712 AANGVI
-718 KVQGPSALLD
+718 TVSGTQVASSALLD
-728 LSKVTVKY
+728 LSKATVKY
-736 KDNPANT
+736 KENPAAT

-750 ALSQAEIKLKGE
+750 AQSGGEIKLKGE
-762 DIAALLGDGSKSGAV
+762 DIAALLGNGSNSGAV
-777 FDIGTSGQLTATGDL
+777 FDIGSGSQLTAAGDL
-792 TLPTS
+792 TLPTN
-797 LIKTQATTSGQK
+797 LIKNSATTSDQK
-809 SEIVL
+809 SEVIL
-814 GNNGTLAAEGQLELQ
+814 ANGGTLAAEGKLEIQ
-829 KFDASN
+829 KFATT
-835 GLTLGAATLQAST
+835 GLTLAGADATLQAAT

-859 GNSAILKD
+859 GNSAILKE

-872 SSGLSTNAEKGVIV
+872 TSGLSTNAENGVIV
-886 SGSSARFYFGGLKK
+886 SGSNARFYFGGLKA
-900 DANSKYTALSS
+900 DANGKYTALSS

-934 LSGKLTLDGADS
+934 LSGKLTLEGTTPS
-946 KLTVGNADTVLTSAG
+946 LVVGNADTVLTDAG

-975 KTGTATVEDTGTLS
+975 KTGTATVEKTGTLNLQ
-989 VTKIDASGSAI
+989 KIDASGSAI

-1005 MSLVGSYNESGSDSY
+1005 MNLVGSYNESGSDSY
-1020 AKHGIKLA
+1020 GKYGIKLA

-1034 NEGGFLTLEGSAA
+1034 NEGGFLTLKGSAA

-1053 VSSGNTVTGFN
+1053 VTSGNTVTGFN

-1072 GGSLVANAG
+1072 DGSLVAKAG
-1081 STVNI
+1081 STLNI

-1097 EALKQLSKG
+1097 EALKKLSKG

-1111 ESKLVGSINLGKVV
+1111 ESKLAGSINLGKVV

-1179 TTQNS
+1179 TTKNS
-1184 TGSVTFA
+1184 TDSVTFA

-1219 KINNYGTLTLA
+1219 NINNYGTLTLA
-1230 NGGIAGAVTIE
+1230 NGGIAGAVNIG

-1261 SGGKTAK
+1261 SGGNIAK
-1268 VNLDSGITQVNKNLN
+1268 VNLDSGITQVNKSIN
-1283 VGSVDSAAQ
+1283 VGTVDSAAQ
-1292 SIINVTGNLT
+1292 SILNVTGTLT
-1302 LTADDDRTTSE
+1302 LTADDDMTTSE
-1313 FKGMVNISKGKDGKG
+1313 FKGNVNISKGKDGKG

-1334 GTTVFAGTTNVAG
+1334 GKTVFAGTTNVAG

-1355 TFNGNTTIEGLT
+1355 TFNGHTTIEGLT
-1367 KFTAKA
+1367 KFTGKA
-1373 TVDGG
+1373 TVDGGG

-1389 GSSTTLYIGS
+1389 DSTTTTLYIGS
-1399 ETLKDES
+1399 ETLKDAS
-1406 SVTPNYESST
+1406 GDQPNYESST

-1442 VAVIKRFGDKPT
+1442 IAVIKRFGDKPASF
-1454 NYDPNKDPVDVGTI
+1454 DPNKDPVDVGTI
-1468 NGKLIIGKNS
+1468 KGKLIIGKNS

-1509 YGSILYVRDKLTV
+1509 YGSIFYVRDKLTV

-1543 LKNTGNGKYAAAFK
+1543 LNKTGNGKYAAAYN
-1557 GAANKSD
+1557 GAGTKTD

-1569 GKGSILVVGQ
+1569 GKGSVLVVGQ
-1579 DTLDQGSAIYFEKSN
+1579 ETLDEGSAIYFSKSN
-1594 ASILAEN
+1594 ASILAED

-1622 DQDNDGINILGEKGK
+1622 DSGNDGINILGEKGR

-1657 PTNGGTLKLLTNKID
+1657 PTSGGTLKLLTNKID

-1692 TKNWQ
+1692 TKNWK
-1697 EYYGNTDENANSSIK
+1697 EYYGNTGENANSSIK

-1724 AHKSIATA
+1724 AHESIATA
-1732 DAQGKITVHKT
+1732 DTQGNITVHKT
-1743 DKYNASQFVAVKQ
+1743 DKYNDSQFVAVKQ
-1756 QDGSYQVFFKG
+1756 KDGSYQVFFKA

-1787 ARMGVFA
+1787 ARMGVFG

-1803 GSASYEAVAGRFGM
+1803 GNASYEAVAGRFGM

-1827 NNGQGGAMWLSPVYK
+1827 NNGQGGGMWLSPVYK
-1842 SRETNGFKA
+1842 SRQTNGFKA

-1864 LVLGTDLTFE
+1864 LALGADLTSE
-1874 NGMRYGVMANI
+1874 NGMRYGVMTNI
-1885 GVGDSSAEGAANG
+1885 GVGDSSGEGAANG

-1913 YNYKTLSMVG
+1913 YNYKTFSIVG
-1923 DISYSVVDS
+1923 DMNYSVVDS

-1944 TFFNTSN
+1944 TFFNTTN
-1951 LSLGVTGQINFSYR
+1951 LSLGVTGQINFNYR

-1980 DMQDYDMSGNGYI
+1980 DMEDYDMSGSGYI

-2018 KEYFSKKWN
+2018 KEYFSKTWN

-2050 WTGISNADLNTT
+2050 WSGISNADLNTS

-2103 TGNARYSF
+2103 TGNARYIF

>member
-1 MALYVN
+1 
-7 ANVSSINA
+7 
-15 QRKLANSTLALNTSY
+15 
-30 QRLSRGLSINSSKD
+30 
-44 DAAGLQIADRLT
+44 
-56 SQINGLNCNANDGIA
+56 
-71 LSQTTEGA
+71 
-79 LDETTNMLQS
+79 ML
-89 IRTLAVQAAN
+89 
-99 GTNTAKDRQ
+99 
-108 ALQEEVNAL
+108 
-117 SDEITRIAQKTT
+117 
-129 FAESQV
+129 
-135 LDGGKGV
+135 
-142 TNGLMRP
+142 
-149 VGGQNPAVAKDYK
+149 GQ
-162 LAGLSVN
+162 
-169 GSAMAQYRAIYQSA
+169 
-183 YLKGLASAIIVTAS
+183 
-197 LAAPQAHAATTDF
+197 
-210 NQATSGGTITI
+210 
-221 SQASDVLELTTPTTK
+221 
-236 DDLTFTVKISTDKTA
+236 
-251 ENKVEGAAVSANKA
+251 
-265 TFEINGTDETK
+265 
-276 FKVAATTIGS
+276 
-286 GSLTIG
+286 
-292 TLDVKNGSVTV
+292 
-303 EANGANTATLAATQ
+303 
-317 VKVGNGGKIIVAGA
+317 
-331 AGATAT
+331 
-337 SAIGNAT
+337 
-344 TKYILESGSTI
+344 
-355 TLGATGSMIGK
+355 

-378 SGSYQTPTSSAQKL
+378 SGSYQTPTTSAQKI

-410 LGTLNLASGSTID
+410 LGALNIASGSTID
-423 IKAVDTSAG
+423 IKAAAAG
-432 GTAKEL
+432 STAKEL
-438 KITANTGGKGSIVV
+438 KITANKDSKGSIVV
-452 LQEGVSLKSS
+452 LQDGVSLKSS
-462 KETGNDVGGVI
+462 LDGNTVGGVI

-481 AGGGSPSNSEL
+481 AGSGSPSNSEL

-544 AINFKATST
+544 AIKIASGNASV
-553 GGTDPAGSV
+553 AGQVVVS
-562 IVKGATTIDGKRITI
+562 GATTIDGKKITI
-577 SKAMGTGLNTN
+577 SKAMGAGLNTN

-594 ELTLGNSST
+594 ELTLGNGSAHFDGST
-603 HNTAS
+603 S
-608 LGVASLTAKNVTF
+608 LGVKSLTAKNVTF
-621 ADSSNFV
+621 ADSSTFV

-633 TLSNLADDASAPNKK
+633 TLSNLADDATNATKK
-648 IAQKGSLT
+648 VAQKGTIT
-656 GPVIISGGKNIT
+656 GPVIISGGKTIT

-676 TGDITISGGAV
+676 SGDITISGGAV
-687 KILNQ
+687 KIIND

-697 SSLTASG
+697 SSLTADG
-704 GNWILDRD
+704 GNLILDRD

-718 KVQGPSALLD
+718 KLQGPSALLD

-762 DIAALLGDGSKSGAV
+762 DIATLLGDGSKSGTV

-814 GNNGTLAAEGQLELQ
+814 KNSGTLAAEGKLELQ
-829 KFDASN
+829 NFDVSN
-835 GLTLGAATLQAST
+835 GLTLDAATLQAAT
-848 LKLTLDDASAS
+848 LKLTLEDADVS

-872 SSGLSTNAEKGVIV
+872 TSGLSTNAENGVIV
-886 SGSSARFYFGGLKK
+886 SGSNARFYFGGLKET
-900 DANSKYTALSS
+900 NGKYTALSS

-923 ATMNVNAGTWD
+923 ATMNINAGTWN
-934 LSGKLTLDGADS
+934 LSGKLTLEGTS
-946 KLTVGNADTVLTSAG
+946 PSLVVGNADTVLTSTG
-961 GTIEATLNSKELVI
+961 GTIGATLNSKELVI

-989 VTKIDASGSAI
+989 VNKIDASGSAI

-1005 MSLVGSYNESGSDSY
+1005 MNLVGSYNESGADSY
-1020 AKHGIKLA
+1020 AKYGIKLA

-1034 NEGGFLTLEGSAA
+1034 NEGAFLTLEGSAA
-1047 EKALGI
+1047 KEALGI
-1053 VSSGNTVTGFN
+1053 VSSGNKVTGFN
-1064 FNTDVFNA
+1064 FKTDVFNA
-1072 GGSLVANAG
+1072 GGSLVAKAG

-1106 LFGAD
+1106 LFGTD

-1135 VSWPYAKQYGVNYLP
+1135 VSWPHAKQYGVNYLP

-1179 TTQNS
+1179 TTKNS

-1219 KINNYGTLTLA
+1219 NIENIGTLTLA
-1230 NGGIAGAVTIE
+1230 NGGIAGAVTIGD
-1241 ENATLKVDSKPG
+1241 NATLKVDSKPG

-1283 VGSVDSAAQ
+1283 VGSADSAAQ
-1292 SIINVTGNLT
+1292 SILNVTGDLT
-1302 LTADDDRTTSE
+1302 LTADDDRTISE

-1334 GTTVFAGTTNVAG
+1334 GSTVFAGTTNLAG

-1355 TFNGNTTIEGLT
+1355 TFNGHTTIEGLT
-1367 KFTAKA
+1367 KFTDKA

-1389 GSSTTLYIGS
+1389 DSTTTTLYIGS
-1399 ETLKDES
+1399 ETLKDAS
-1406 SVTPNYESST
+1406 GDQPNYESST

-1442 VAVIKRFGDKPT
+1442 IAVIKRFGDKPASF
-1454 NYDPNKDPVDVGTI
+1454 DPNKNPVDVGTI
-1468 NGKLIIGKNS
+1468 KGKLIIGKNS

-1494 IKRYQD
+1494 IKRYQE

-1509 YGSILYVRDKLTV
+1509 YGSIFYVRDKLTV

-1531 DAQARQDAIKDE
+1531 DAQARQDAIKNE
-1543 LKNTGNGKYAAAFK
+1543 LNKTGNGKYAAAYN
-1557 GAANKSD
+1557 GAGTKTD

-1569 GKGSILVVGQ
+1569 GKGSVLVVGQ
-1579 DTLDQGSAIYFEKSN
+1579 DTLDEGSAIYFNKTN
-1594 ASILAEN
+1594 ASILAEE

-1622 DQDNDGINILGEKGK
+1622 DSGDDGINILGEKGR

-1657 PTNGGTLKLLTNKID
+1657 PTSGGTLKLLTNKID

-1692 TKNWQ
+1692 TKNWK
-1697 EYYGNTDENANSSIK
+1697 EYYGNTGENANSPIK
-1712 PGVDPDYFVDRA
+1712 PGVDPDYFVDRP
-1724 AHKSIATA
+1724 AHESIATA
-1732 DAQGKITVHKT
+1732 DTQGNITVRNT
-1743 DKYNASQFVAVKQ
+1743 DKYNDSQFVAVKQ
-1756 QDGSYQVFFKG
+1756 KDGSYQVFFKA

-1787 ARMGVFA
+1787 ARMGVFG

-1803 GSASYEAVAGRFGM
+1803 GNASYEAVAGRFGM
-1817 GQQGMLMTYA
+1817 GQQGMLMTYT
-1827 NNGQGGAMWLSPVYK
+1827 NNGQGGGMWLSPVYK
-1842 SRETNGFKA
+1842 SRQTNGFKA

-1864 LVLGTDLTFE
+1864 LALGADLTSE
-1874 NGMRYGVMANI
+1874 NGMRYGVMTNI
-1885 GVGDSSAEGAANG
+1885 GVGDSSGEGAANG

-1913 YNYKTLSMVG
+1913 YNYKTFSIVG
-1923 DISYSVVDS
+1923 DMNYSVVDS

-1944 TFFNTSN
+1944 TFFNTTN
-1951 LSLGVTGQINFSYR
+1951 LSLGVTGQINFNYR

-1980 DMQDYDMSGNGYI
+1980 DMEDYDMSGNGYI

-2018 KEYFSKKWN
+2018 KEYFSKTWN

-2050 WTGISNADLNTT
+2050 WSGISNADLNTS

-2103 TGNARYSF
+2103 TGNARYTF

>member
-1 MALYVN
+1 MKQTNN
-7 ANVSSINA
+7 AI
-15 QRKLANSTLALNTSY
+15 KFL
-30 QRLSRGLSINSSKD
+30 
-44 DAAGLQIADRLT
+44 
-56 SQINGLNCNANDGIA
+56 
-71 LSQTTEGA
+71 
-79 LDETTNMLQS
+79 
-89 IRTLAVQAAN
+89 
-99 GTNTAKDRQ
+99 
-108 ALQEEVNAL
+108 
-117 SDEITRIAQKTT
+117 
-129 FAESQV
+129 
-135 LDGGKGV
+135 
-142 TNGLMRP
+142 
-149 VGGQNPAVAKDYK
+149 
-162 LAGLSVN
+162 
-169 GSAMAQYRAIYQSA
+169 MAQYRAIYQSA
-183 YLKGLASAIIVTAS
+183 YLKGLTSAIIVTAS
-197 LAAPQAHAATTDF
+197 LAAPQAQAATTDL

-221 SQASDVLELTTPTTK
+221 SQDSDVLELTTPITK
-236 DDLTFTVKISTDKTA
+236 DDLPFTVKISTSKQA
-251 ENKVEGAAVSANKA
+251 VNKVEGVTVSANKA
-265 TFEINGTDETK
+265 TFEINGKDTT
-276 FKVAATTIGS
+276 FKVAASAGAS
-286 GSLTIG
+286 ASLTIS
-292 TLDVKNGSVTV
+292 TLDVKKGSVTV
-303 EANGANTATLAATQ
+303 EANSANAATLAASQ
-317 VKVGNGGKIIVAGA
+317 INVGNGSQIIVAGTNNPSA
-331 AGATAT
+331 ASTIGDT
-337 SAIGNAT
+337 S
-344 TKYILESGSTI
+344 TKYNLEYGSTI
-355 TLGATGSMIGK
+355 SLGASGAMVGQ

-371 GGKIILA
+371 GGKIALNG
-378 SGSYQTPTSSAQKL
+378 GSYQTPTTSAQKI

-410 LGTLNLASGSTID
+410 LGALNIASGSTID
-423 IKAVDTSAG
+423 IKAATTGQA
-432 GTAKEL
+432 ANQL
-438 KITANTGGKGSIVV
+438 NITANANSKGSIVV
-452 LQEGVSLKSS
+452 LQDGVSLKSS
-462 KETGNDVGGVI
+462 KETGIDVGGVI

-481 AGGGSPSNSEL
+481 AGGGAPSNSEL

-501 FLKPTDSTNNASGS
+501 FLKPTDSNNASGS

-544 AINFKATST
+544 AFKIAS
-553 GGTDPAGSV
+553 GNASVAGQVVVS
-562 IVKGATTIDGKRITI
+562 GAATIDGKKITI

-594 ELTLGNSST
+594 ELTLGDSST
-603 HNTAS
+603 HFDGQAS

-621 ADSSNFV
+621 ADSSAFV

-633 TLSNLADDASAPNKK
+633 TLSNLADDATDATKK
-648 IAQKGSLT
+648 VAQKGTIT
-656 GPVIISGGKNIT
+656 GPVVISGGKNIT

-687 KILNQ
+687 KIIND
-692 KNADA
+692 KKADA
-697 SSLTASG
+697 SSLTADG

-712 ADNGLI
+712 AQNGGI
-718 KVQGPSALLD
+718 TVSGTQVASSALLD

-736 KDNPANT
+736 KENPAGT
-743 TYNVKFE
+743 IYNVKFE
-750 ALSQAEIKLKGE
+750 AQSGGEIKLKGE
-762 DIAALLGDGSKSGAV
+762 DIATLLGDGSKSGAV
-777 FDIGTSGQLTATGDL
+777 FEFGNYGRLTATGDL
-792 TLPTS
+792 TLQTS
-797 LIKTQATTSGQK
+797 LIKGQATSSGQT

-814 GNNGTLAAEGQLELQ
+814 KDGGTIAAEGKLELQ
-829 KFDASN
+829 NFDASN
-835 GLTLGAATLQAST
+835 GLTLAGHATLQAAT
-848 LKLTLDDASAS
+848 LKLTLEDANAS
-859 GNSAILKD
+859 GNSAILKE

-872 SSGLSTNAEKGVIV
+872 TSGLSTNAENGVIF
-886 SGSSARFYFGGLKK
+886 SGSNARFRFGGLKA
-900 DANSKYTALSS
+900 DANGKYTALSS

-934 LSGKLTLDGADS
+934 ISGKLTLDGTDA
-946 KLTVGNADTVLTSAG
+946 KLIVGNEDTVLTSSG
-961 GTIEATLNSKELVI
+961 GTIEAALNSKELVI
-975 KTGTATVEDTGTLS
+975 KTGTVTVEDTGTLS
-989 VTKIDASGSAI
+989 VNKVDASGSAI

-1005 MSLVGSYNESGSDSY
+1005 MNLVGSFNESGSDSY

-1034 NEGGFLTLEGSAA
+1034 NDGGFLTLEGSAA

-1053 VSSGNTVTGFN
+1053 VTSGNTVTGFN
-1064 FNTDVFNA
+1064 FNTEVFNA
-1072 GGSLVANAG
+1072 GGSLVAKAG
-1081 STVNI
+1081 STLNI

-1097 EALKQLSKG
+1097 EALKKLSKG

-1135 VSWPYAKQYGVNYLP
+1135 VSWPDAKQYGVNYLP
-1150 HYKTDDLMSAQLI
+1150 HYKNDDLMSAQLI

-1179 TTQNS
+1179 TTKNS
-1184 TGSVTFA
+1184 TDSVTFA

-1219 KINNYGTLTLA
+1219 NIENIGTLTLA
-1230 NGGIAGAVTIE
+1230 NGGIAGAVNIE
-1241 ENATLKVDSKPG
+1241 DKATLKVDSKPG

-1261 SGGKTAK
+1261 SGVKTTK
-1268 VNLDSGITQVNKNLN
+1268 VNLDSGITQVNKSIN
-1283 VGSVDSAAQ
+1283 VGTVDSAAQ
-1292 SIINVTGNLT
+1292 SILNVTGDLT
-1302 LTADDDRTTSE
+1302 LTADDDMTTSD
-1313 FKGMVNISKGKDGKG
+1313 FKGIVNVSKGKDGKG

-1334 GTTVFAGTTNVAG
+1334 GKTVFAGTTNVAG

-1355 TFNGNTTIEGLT
+1355 TFNGHTTIEGLT
-1367 KFTAKA
+1367 KFTSKA

-1378 GFLKAKDIELS
+1378 GFLKAKDIKLS
-1389 GSSTTLYIGS
+1389 GDTTTLYIGS
-1399 ETLKDES
+1399 ETLKDAS
-1406 SVTPNYESST
+1406 GDKPNYESST
-1416 GYLEADRVDLKG
+1416 GYLVADRVDLKG

-1442 VAVIKRFGDKPT
+1442 IAVIKRFGDKPASF
-1454 NYDPNKDPVDVGTI
+1454 DPNKDPVDVGTI
-1468 NGKLIIGKNS
+1468 KGKLIIGKNS

-1531 DAQARQDAIKDE
+1531 DSQARQDAIKDE
-1543 LKNTGNGKYAAAFK
+1543 LNKTGNGKYAAAYN
-1557 GAANKSD
+1557 GAGTKTD

-1569 GKGSILVVGQ
+1569 GKGSVLVVGQ
-1579 DTLDQGSAIYFEKSN
+1579 ETLDEGSAIYFSKSN
-1594 ASILAEN
+1594 ASILAED

-1622 DQDNDGINILGEKGK
+1622 DKDNDGINILGEKGR

-1657 PTNGGTLKLLTNKID
+1657 PTSGGTLKLLTNKID

-1692 TKNWQ
+1692 TKNWK
-1697 EYYGNTDENANSSIK
+1697 EYYGNTGENANSPIK

-1732 DAQGKITVHKT
+1732 DTQGNITVHNT
-1743 DKYNASQFVAVKQ
+1743 DKYNDSQFVAVKQ
-1756 QDGSYQVFFKG
+1756 KDGSYQVFFKA

-1787 ARMGVFA
+1787 ARMGVFG

-1803 GSASYEAVAGRFGM
+1803 GNASYEAVAGRFGM

-1827 NNGQGGAMWLSPVYK
+1827 NNGQGGGMWLSPVYK
-1842 SRETNGFKA
+1842 NRQTNGFKA

-1864 LVLGTDLTFE
+1864 LALGADLTSE
-1874 NGMRYGVMANI
+1874 DGMRYGVMTNI
-1885 GVGDSSAEGAANG
+1885 GVGDSSGEGAANG

-1913 YNYKTLSMVG
+1913 YNYKTFSIVG
-1923 DISYSVVDS
+1923 DMNYSVVDS

-1944 TFFNTSN
+1944 TFFNTTN
-1951 LSLGVTGQINFSYR
+1951 LSLGVTGQINFNYR

-1980 DMQDYDMSGNGYI
+1980 DMEDYDMSGNGYF

-2018 KEYFSKKWN
+2018 KEYFSKTWN

-2050 WTGISNADLNTT
+2050 WSGISNADLNTS

>member
-1 MALYVN
+1 MKQTNN
-7 ANVSSINA
+7 AI
-15 QRKLANSTLALNTSY
+15 KFL
-30 QRLSRGLSINSSKD
+30 
-44 DAAGLQIADRLT
+44 
-56 SQINGLNCNANDGIA
+56 
-71 LSQTTEGA
+71 
-79 LDETTNMLQS
+79 
-89 IRTLAVQAAN
+89 
-99 GTNTAKDRQ
+99 
-108 ALQEEVNAL
+108 
-117 SDEITRIAQKTT
+117 
-129 FAESQV
+129 
-135 LDGGKGV
+135 
-142 TNGLMRP
+142 
-149 VGGQNPAVAKDYK
+149 
-162 LAGLSVN
+162 
-169 GSAMAQYRAIYQSA
+169 MAQYRAIYQSA

-197 LAAPQAHAATTDF
+197 LAAGQAQAATTDF
-210 NQATSGGTITI
+210 SKATSGGTITI
-221 SQASDVLELTTPTTK
+221 SQDSDVLELTATSTSTSK
-236 DDLTFTVKISTDKTA
+236 DDIPFTVKISTGKSA
-251 ENKVEGAAVSANKA
+251 VNKVEGVAASAKKA
-265 TFEINGTDETK
+265 TFEINGADTQL
-276 FKVAATTIGS
+276 KVAASTGGS
-286 GSLTIG
+286 AAAGSLTIG
-292 TLDVKNGSVTV
+292 TLDVKKGIVTIDAD
-303 EANGANTATLAATQ
+303 ANNASLVADQ
-317 VKVGNGGKIIVAGA
+317 VNFASGGKITVSSTGAGQA
-331 AGATAT
+331 
-337 SAIGNAT
+337 SLGNKT
-344 TKYILESGSTI
+344 TKYKLDSGSTI
-355 TLGATGSMIGK
+355 TLGISGAMLGQ

-371 GGKIILA
+371 GGKIVLNG
-378 SGSYQTPTSSAQKL
+378 GSYQTPTTSAQKL
-392 DFDVAATS
+392 DFEVNANS
-400 SITLPNSGDT
+400 SITLTNSGDT
-410 LGTLNLASGSTID
+410 LGALNIASGSTID
-423 IKAVDTSAG
+423 IKAAAG
-432 GTAKEL
+432 STAKEL
-438 KITANTGGKGSIVV
+438 KITANTDGKGSIVV
-452 LQEGVSLKSS
+452 LQDGVSLKSS
-462 KETGNDVGGVI
+462 LNGNTDGGVI
-473 SVSGAAGA
+473 SVSGAAG
-481 AGGGSPSNSEL
+481 GGAPSNSEL
-492 HLTAKTLGE
+492 HLTTKTLGE

-544 AINFKATST
+544 AFKIAS
-553 GGTDPAGSV
+553 GTASASGQVVVS
-562 IVKGATTIDGKRITI
+562 GAATIDGKKITI
-577 SKAMGTGLNTN
+577 SKAMGAGLDAN
-588 LSVTAD
+588 LGVTAD
-594 ELTLGNSST
+594 ELTLGNGSAHFDGST
-603 HNTAS
+603 S
-608 LGVASLTAKNVTF
+608 LGVKSLTAKNVTF
-621 ADSSNFV
+621 ADSDTFV

-633 TLSNLADDASAPNKK
+633 TLSNLADDATDATRKV
-648 IAQKGSLT
+648 AQKGTIT
-656 GPVIISGGKNIT
+656 GPVIISGSKAIT
-668 VDGGLYTS
+668 VDGGLYNS

-697 SSLTASG
+697 SSLTEDG

-712 ADNGLI
+712 AQNGGI
-718 KVQGPSALLD
+718 TVSGTSTLLD
-728 LSKVTVKY
+728 LSKATVKY

-750 ALSQAEIKLKGE
+750 AQSGGKIKLKGE
-762 DIAALLGDGSKSGAV
+762 DIATLLGDGTKSGAV
-777 FDIGTSGQLTATGDL
+777 FDIGSGSQLTATGDL

-797 LIKTQATTSGQK
+797 LIKGQATTSGQK

-814 GNNGTLAAEGQLELQ
+814 GNNGTLAAEGKLELQ
-829 KFDASN
+829 NFDASN
-835 GLTLGAATLQAST
+835 GLTLGTATLQAST

-859 GNSAILKD
+859 AKSAILKE

-872 SSGLSTNAEKGVIV
+872 TSGLSTNAEKGVIV
-886 SGSSARFYFGGLKK
+886 SGSNARFYFGGLKET
-900 DANSKYTALSS
+900 NGKYTALSS
-911 GGSTDEAIVVSG
+911 GGATDEAIVVSG

-934 LSGKLTLDGADS
+934 LSGKLTLDGAGS
-946 KLTVGNADTVLTSAG
+946 TLTVGNSDTLLTDAG
-961 GTIEATLNSKELVI
+961 GTIGATLNSKELVI
-975 KTGTATVEDTGTLS
+975 KSGTATVEDTGTLS
-989 VTKIDASGSAI
+989 VNKIDASGSALQL
-1000 NISGA
+1000 SGA
-1005 MSLVGSYNESGSDSY
+1005 MNLVGSYNESGADSY

-1053 VSSGNTVTGFN
+1053 VTSGNTVTGFN
-1064 FNTDVFNA
+1064 FNTDVFNG
-1072 GGSLVANAG
+1072 GGSLVAQAG
-1081 STVNI
+1081 STLNI

-1097 EALKQLSKG
+1097 EALKQLSMG

-1111 ESKLVGSINLGKVV
+1111 ESKLAGSINLGKVV

-1135 VSWPYAKQYGVNYLP
+1135 VSWPYAKQYGVNYLAN
-1150 HYKTDDLMSAQLI
+1150 YKTDDLMSAQLI

-1179 TTQNS
+1179 TTKNS

-1219 KINNYGTLTLA
+1219 NIENIGTLTLA
-1230 NGGIAGAVTIE
+1230 NGGIAGAVNIG

-1261 SGGKTAK
+1261 SGGKVAK
-1268 VNLDSGITQVNKNLN
+1268 VNLDSGITQVNKNIN
-1283 VGSVDSAAQ
+1283 VGTVDSAAQ
-1292 SIINVTGNLT
+1292 SILNVTGDLT
-1302 LTADDDRTTSE
+1302 LTADDDMTTSD
-1313 FKGMVNISKGKDGKG
+1313 FKGIVNVSKGKDGKG

-1334 GTTVFAGTTNVAG
+1334 GKTVFAGTTNVAG

-1355 TFNGNTTIEGLT
+1355 TFNGKTTIDGLT

-1389 GSSTTLYIGS
+1389 GDTTTLYIGS
-1399 ETLKDES
+1399 ETLKDAS
-1406 SVTPNYESST
+1406 GDQPNYESST
-1416 GYLEADRVDLKG
+1416 GYLVADRVDLKG

-1442 VAVIKRFGDKPT
+1442 IAVIKRFGDKPT
-1454 NYDPNKDPVDVGTI
+1454 SSAPNKDPVDVGTI

-1494 IKRYQD
+1494 IKRYQE

-1509 YGSILYVRDKLTV
+1509 YGSIFYVRDKLTV

-1531 DAQARQDAIKDE
+1531 DAQARQDAIKNE
-1543 LKNTGNGKYAAAFK
+1543 LNKTGNGKYAAAYN
-1557 GAANKSD
+1557 GAGTKTD

-1569 GKGSILVVGQ
+1569 GKGSVLVVGQ
-1579 DTLDQGSAIYFEKSN
+1579 DTLDEGSAIYFNKTN
-1594 ASILAEN
+1594 ASILAEE

-1622 DQDNDGINILGEKGK
+1622 DSGDDGINILGEKGR

-1657 PTNGGTLKLLTNKID
+1657 PTSGGTLKLLTNKIN

-1692 TKNWQ
+1692 TKNWK
-1697 EYYGNTDENANSSIK
+1697 EYYGNTGENANSPIK

-1732 DAQGKITVHKT
+1732 DTQGNITVHKT
-1743 DKYNASQFVAVKQ
+1743 DKYNDSQFVAVKQ
-1756 QDGSYQVFFKG
+1756 KDGTYQVFFKA

-1772 ENVIRDTNGLAADQA
+1772 ESVIRDTNGLAADQA
-1787 ARMGVFA
+1787 ARMGVFG

-1803 GSASYEAVAGRFGM
+1803 GNASYEAVAGRFGM

-1827 NNGQGGAMWLSPVYK
+1827 NNGQGGGMWLSPVYK
-1842 SRETNGFKA
+1842 SRQTNGFKA

-1864 LVLGTDLTFE
+1864 LALGADLTSE
-1874 NGMRYGVMANI
+1874 DGMRYGVMTNI
-1885 GVGDSSAEGAANG
+1885 GVGDSSGEGAANG

-1913 YNYKTLSMVG
+1913 YNYKTFSIVG
-1923 DISYSVVDS
+1923 DMNYSVVDS
-1932 DVDANTDAGKVN
+1932 DVEANTDAGKVN
-1944 TFFNTSN
+1944 TFFNTTN
-1951 LSLGVTGQINFSYR
+1951 LSLGVTGQINFNYR

-1980 DMQDYDMSGNGYI
+1980 DMEDYDMSGNGYI

-2018 KEYFSKKWN
+2018 KEYFSKTWN

-2050 WTGISNADLNTT
+2050 WSGISNADLNTS

-2103 TGNARYSF
+2103 TGNARYIF

>member
-1 MALYVN
+1 MKQTNN
-7 ANVSSINA
+7 AI
-15 QRKLANSTLALNTSY
+15 KFL
-30 QRLSRGLSINSSKD
+30 
-44 DAAGLQIADRLT
+44 
-56 SQINGLNCNANDGIA
+56 
-71 LSQTTEGA
+71 
-79 LDETTNMLQS
+79 
-89 IRTLAVQAAN
+89 
-99 GTNTAKDRQ
+99 
-108 ALQEEVNAL
+108 
-117 SDEITRIAQKTT
+117 
-129 FAESQV
+129 
-135 LDGGKGV
+135 
-142 TNGLMRP
+142 
-149 VGGQNPAVAKDYK
+149 
-162 LAGLSVN
+162 
-169 GSAMAQYRAIYQSA
+169 MAQYRAIYQSA
-183 YLKGLASAIIVTAS
+183 YLNGLTSAIIVTAS
-197 LAAPQAHAATTDF
+197 LAAPQAQAATTDL

-221 SQASDVLELTTPTTK
+221 SQDSDVLELTTPITK
-236 DDLTFTVKISTDKTA
+236 DDLPFTVKISTSKKA
-251 ENKVEGAAVSANKA
+251 VNKVEGVTVSANKA
-265 TFEINGTDETK
+265 TFEINGSEDTK
-276 FKVAATTIGS
+276 FKVAASAGAS
-286 GSLTIG
+286 AEAGSLTIS
-292 TLDVKNGSVTV
+292 TLDVKKGIVTV
-303 EANGANTATLAATQ
+303 DAEAQAASLVADQ
-317 VKVGNGGKIIVAGA
+317 VNVASGGKITVMSTGAGQA
-331 AGATAT
+331 
-337 SAIGNAT
+337 SLGNKT
-344 TKYILESGSTI
+344 TKYKLDSGSNI
-355 TLGATGSMIGK
+355 TLGTSGAMLGQ

-371 GGKIILA
+371 GGKIVLNG
-378 SGSYQTPTSSAQKL
+378 GSYQTPTTSAQKL
-392 DFDVAATS
+392 DFEVNANS

-410 LGTLNLASGSTID
+410 LGALNIASGSTID
-423 IKAVDTSAG
+423 IKAAATGS
-432 GTAKEL
+432 TKEL
-438 KITANTGGKGSIVV
+438 KITANTDGKGSIVV
-452 LQEGVSLKSS
+452 LQDGVSLKSS
-462 KETGNDVGGVI
+462 KENGNDVGGVI
-473 SVSGAAGA
+473 SVSGATGA
-481 AGGGSPSNSEL
+481 AGGGAPSNSEL

-527 NDSSVDIAADET
+527 NDSSVDIAATET
-539 KADGT
+539 NSDGS
-544 AINFKATST
+544 AFKIAS
-553 GGTDPAGSV
+553 GNASVAGQVVVS
-562 IVKGATTIDGKRITI
+562 GAATIDGKKITI
-577 SKAMGTGLNTN
+577 SKAMGAGLDAN
-588 LSVTAD
+588 LGVTAD
-594 ELTLGNSST
+594 ELTLGNGSAHFDGST
-603 HNTAS
+603 S
-608 LGVASLTAKNVTF
+608 LGVKSLTAKNVTF
-621 ADSSNFV
+621 ADSSTFV

-633 TLSNLADDASAPNKK
+633 TLSNLADDATDATKK
-648 IAQKGSLT
+648 VAQKGTIT
-656 GPVIISGGKNIT
+656 GPVIISGTKAIT

-676 TGDITISGGAV
+676 TGDITISGGAF

-697 SSLTASG
+697 SSLTVNG

-762 DIAALLGDGSKSGAV
+762 DIAALLGNGSNSGAV
-777 FDIGTSGQLTATGDL
+777 FDIGTYGQLTATGDL

-797 LIKTQATTSGQK
+797 LIKGQATTSGQK

-814 GNNGTLAAEGQLELQ
+814 GNNGTLAAEGKLELQ
-829 KFDASN
+829 NFDASN
-835 GLTLGAATLQAST
+835 GLTLAGADATLQAST
-848 LKLTLDDASAS
+848 LKLTLENANAS
-859 GNSAILKD
+859 GKSAILKT
-867 GYYVV
+867 GHYVV
-872 SSGLSTNAEKGVIV
+872 TSGLSTNAENGVVV
-886 SGSSARFYFGGLKK
+886 SGAKAKFDFGGLKD
-900 DANSKYTALSS
+900 DANGKYTALSS
-911 GGSTDEAIVVSG
+911 GGATDEAIVVSG

-934 LSGKLTLDGADS
+934 LSGKLTLDGAGS
-946 KLTVGNADTVLTSAG
+946 TLTVGNADTLLTDAG
-961 GTIEATLNSKELVI
+961 GTIGATLNSKELVI
-975 KTGTATVEDTGTLS
+975 KSGTATVEDTGTLS
-989 VTKIDASGSAI
+989 VNKIDASGSALQL
-1000 NISGA
+1000 SGT
-1005 MSLVGSYNESGSDSY
+1005 MNLVGSYNESGSDSY
-1020 AKHGIKLA
+1020 GKYGIKLA

-1034 NEGGFLTLEGSAA
+1034 NEGGFLTLKGSAA

-1053 VSSGNTVTGFN
+1053 VTSGNTVTGFN

-1072 GGSLVANAG
+1072 GGSLVAKAG
-1081 STVNI
+1081 STLNI

-1097 EALKQLSKG
+1097 EALKQLSNG

-1111 ESKLVGSINLGKVV
+1111 ESKLAGSINLGNVV

-1135 VSWPYAKQYGVNYLP
+1135 VSWPYAKQYGVNYLAN
-1150 HYKTDDLMSAQLI
+1150 YKTDDLMSAQLI

-1179 TTQNS
+1179 TTKSS

-1206 YFALGKDNAVLGL
+1206 YFALGTNNAVLGL
-1219 KINNYGTLTLA
+1219 NINNYGTLTLA
-1230 NGGIAGAVTIE
+1230 NGGIAGAVTIGD
-1241 ENATLKVDSKPG
+1241 NATLKVDSKPG

-1261 SGGKTAK
+1261 SGGKVAK
-1268 VNLDSGITQVNKNLN
+1268 VNLDSGITQVNKSIN
-1283 VGSVDSAAQ
+1283 VGTVDSAAQ
-1292 SIINVTGNLT
+1292 SILNVTGDLT
-1302 LTADDDRTTSE
+1302 LTADDDMTTSD
-1313 FKGMVNISKGKDGKG
+1313 FKGIVNVSKGKDGKG

-1334 GTTVFAGTTNVAG
+1334 GKTVFAGTTNVAG

-1355 TFNGNTTIEGLT
+1355 TFNGHTTIDGLT
-1367 KFTAKA
+1367 KFTSKA

-1389 GSSTTLYIGS
+1389 GDTTTLYIGS
-1399 ETLKDES
+1399 ETLKDAS
-1406 SVTPNYESST
+1406 GDKPNYESST
-1416 GYLEADRVDLKG
+1416 GYLVADRVDLKG

-1442 VAVIKRFGDKPT
+1442 IAVIKRFGEKPT
-1454 NYDPNKDPVDVGTI
+1454 STDPNKDPVDVGTI
-1468 NGKLIIGKNS
+1468 KGKLIIGKNS

-1494 IKRYQD
+1494 IKRYQE
-1500 STGTSLTSA
+1500 STGTSLTSD
-1509 YGSILYVRDKLTV
+1509 YGSIVYVRDKLTV

-1543 LKNTGNGKYAAAFK
+1543 LNKTGNGKYAAAYN
-1557 GAANKSD
+1557 GAGTKTD

-1569 GKGSILVVGQ
+1569 GKGSVLVVGQ
-1579 DTLDQGSAIYFEKSN
+1579 ETLDEGSAIYFNKSN
-1594 ASILAEN
+1594 ASILAED

-1622 DQDNDGINILGEKGK
+1622 DSGNDGIFILGEKGR

-1646 GIMGFTMEAGS
+1646 GIMGFTMEAGG
-1657 PTNGGTLKLLTNKID
+1657 PTSGGTLKLLTNKID

-1697 EYYGNTDENANSSIK
+1697 EYYGNTDENGNSSIK

-1724 AHKSIATA
+1724 AHESIATA
-1732 DAQGKITVHKT
+1732 DTQGNITVHKT
-1743 DKYNASQFVAVKQ
+1743 DKYNDSQFVAVKQ
-1756 QDGSYQVFFKG
+1756 KDGSYQVFFKA

-1787 ARMGVFA
+1787 ARMGVFG

-1803 GSASYEAVAGRFGM
+1803 GNASYEAVAGRFGM

-1827 NNGQGGAMWLSPVYK
+1827 NNGQGGGMWLSPVYK
-1842 SRETNGFKA
+1842 NRQTNGFKA

-1864 LVLGTDLTFE
+1864 LALGADLTSE
-1874 NGMRYGVMANI
+1874 DGMRYGVMTNI
-1885 GVGDSSAEGAANG
+1885 GVGDSSGEGAANG

-1913 YNYKTLSMVG
+1913 YNYKTFSIVG
-1923 DISYSVVDS
+1923 DMNYSVVDS

-1944 TFFNTSN
+1944 TFFNTTN
-1951 LSLGVTGQINFSYR
+1951 LSLGVTGQINFNYR

-1980 DMQDYDMSGNGYI
+1980 DMEDYDMSGNGYI

-2018 KEYFSKKWN
+2018 KEYFSKTWN

-2050 WTGISNADLNTT
+2050 WSGISNADLNTS

>member
-1 MALYVN
+1 MKQTNN
-7 ANVSSINA
+7 AI
-15 QRKLANSTLALNTSY
+15 KFL
-30 QRLSRGLSINSSKD
+30 
-44 DAAGLQIADRLT
+44 
-56 SQINGLNCNANDGIA
+56 
-71 LSQTTEGA
+71 
-79 LDETTNMLQS
+79 
-89 IRTLAVQAAN
+89 
-99 GTNTAKDRQ
+99 
-108 ALQEEVNAL
+108 
-117 SDEITRIAQKTT
+117 
-129 FAESQV
+129 
-135 LDGGKGV
+135 
-142 TNGLMRP
+142 
-149 VGGQNPAVAKDYK
+149 
-162 LAGLSVN
+162 
-169 GSAMAQYRAIYQSA
+169 MAQYRAIYQSA
-183 YLKGLASAIIVTAS
+183 YLKGLTSAIIVTAS
-197 LAAPQAHAATTDF
+197 LAAPQVQAATTNLD
-210 NQATSGGTITI
+210 QATSGGTITI
-221 SQASDVLELTTPTTK
+221 SQDSDVLNITTPTTK
-236 DDLTFTVKISTDKTA
+236 DDLPFTVKISTDKKA
-251 ENKVEGAAVSANKA
+251 ENKVNGAVVSANKA
-265 TFEINGTDETK
+265 TFEINGQDTQ
-276 FKVAATTIGS
+276 FKVAASVSAS

-292 TLDVKNGSVTV
+292 TLDVKQGIVTV
-303 EANGANTATLAATQ
+303 DAEAQAASLVADQ
-317 VKVGNGGKIIVAGA
+317 VNVASGGKITVMSTGAGQA
-331 AGATAT
+331 
-337 SAIGNAT
+337 SLGNKT
-344 TKYILESGSTI
+344 TKYKLDSGSNI
-355 TLGATGSMIGK
+355 TLGTSGAMLGQ

-378 SGSYQTPTSSAQKL
+378 SGSYQTPTTSAQKI

-410 LGTLNLASGSTID
+410 LGALNIASGSTID
-423 IKAVDTSAG
+423 IKAAATGS
-432 GTAKEL
+432 TKEL
-438 KITANTGGKGSIVV
+438 KITDNGTKGSIVV
-452 LQEGVSLKSS
+452 LQDGVSLKSS
-462 KETGNDVGGVI
+462 KENGNDVGGVI
-473 SVSGAAGA
+473 SVSGAAA
-481 AGGGSPSNSEL
+481 AGGVGGSASNSEL

-527 NDSSVDIAADET
+527 NDSSVDIAAGET

-544 AINFKATST
+544 AFKIAS
-553 GGTDPAGSV
+553 GTASASGQVVVS
-562 IVKGATTIDGKRITI
+562 GAATIDGKKITI
-577 SKAMGTGLNTN
+577 SKAMGAGLNTN

-594 ELTLGNSST
+594 ELTLGDSST
-603 HNTAS
+603 HNNAT
-608 LGVASLTAKNVTF
+608 LGVKSLTAKNVTF
-621 ADSSNFV
+621 ADSDTFV

-633 TLSNLADDASAPNKK
+633 TLSNLADDATDPTKK
-648 IAQKGSLT
+648 VAQKGSIT
-656 GPVIISGGKNIT
+656 GPVIISGSKAIT
-668 VDGGLYTS
+668 VDGGLYNS

-697 SSLTASG
+697 SSLTEDG

-712 ADNGLI
+712 AQNGGI
-718 KVQGPSALLD
+718 TVSGTSTLLD
-728 LSKVTVKY
+728 LSKATVKY
-736 KDNPANT
+736 KDPNT
-743 TYNVKFE
+743 ATANVKFE
-750 ALSQAEIKLKGE
+750 AQSGGKIKLKGE
-762 DIAALLGDGSKSGAV
+762 DIATLLGDGTKSGAV
-777 FDIGTSGQLTATGDL
+777 FDIGSGAELTVLGNF
-792 TLPTS
+792 TLPTN
-797 LIKTQATTSGQK
+797 LIKNSGTTSNQK
-809 SEIVL
+809 SEVIL
-814 GNNGTLAAEGQLELQ
+814 ANGGTLAAEGKLELQ
-829 KFDASN
+829 NFDASN
-835 GLTLGAATLQAST
+835 GLTLAGADATLQAST
-848 LKLTLDDASAS
+848 LKLTLENANASA
-859 GNSAILKD
+859 NSAILKD
-867 GYYVV
+867 GHYVV
-872 SSGLSTNAEKGVIV
+872 TAGLDTNAGKGVVV
-886 SGSSARFYFGGLKK
+886 SGSNAKFDFGGLKK

-934 LSGKLTLDGADS
+934 LSGKLTLEGTTHS
-946 KLTVGNADTVLTSAG
+946 LVVGNADTVLTSAG
-961 GTIEATLNSKELVI
+961 GTIGATLNSKELVI
-975 KTGTATVEDTGTLS
+975 KSGTATVEDTGTLS
-989 VTKIDASGSAI
+989 VNKIDASGSAI

-1005 MSLVGSYNESGSDSY
+1005 MNLVGSYNESGADSY

-1034 NEGGFLTLEGSAA
+1034 NEGAFLTLEGSAA

-1053 VSSGNTVTGFN
+1053 VTSGNTVTGFN

-1072 GGSLVANAG
+1072 GGSLVAKAG
-1081 STVNI
+1081 STLNI

-1097 EALKQLSKG
+1097 EALKQLSMG

-1111 ESKLVGSINLGKVV
+1111 ESKLAGSINLGNVV

-1135 VSWPYAKQYGVNYLP
+1135 VSWPYAKQYGVNYLAN
-1150 HYKTDDLMSAQLI
+1150 YKTDDLMSAQLI

-1179 TTQNS
+1179 TTQSS

-1206 YFALGKDNAVLGL
+1206 YFALGTNNAVLGL
-1219 KINNYGTLTLA
+1219 NINNYGTLTLA
-1230 NGGIAGAVTIE
+1230 NGGIAGAVTIKDK
-1241 ENATLKVDSKPG
+1241 ATLKVDSKPG
-1253 YTTELESI
+1253 YTTDLESI

-1268 VNLDSGITQVNKNLN
+1268 VNLDSGITQVNKSIN
-1283 VGSVDSAAQ
+1283 VGTADSEAQ
-1292 SIINVTGNLT
+1292 SILNVTGTLT
-1302 LTADDDRTTSE
+1302 LTADDDSTTSE
-1313 FKGMVNISKGKDGKG
+1313 FKGNVNISKGKDGNG

-1334 GTTVFAGTTNVAG
+1334 GKTVFAGTTNVAG

-1355 TFNGNTTIEGLT
+1355 TFNGHTTIEGLT

-1389 GSSTTLYIGS
+1389 GDTTTLYIGS
-1399 ETLKDES
+1399 ETLKDAS
-1406 SVTPNYESST
+1406 GDKPNYESST
-1416 GYLEADRVDLKG
+1416 GYLVADRVDLKG

-1442 VAVIKRFGDKPT
+1442 IAVIKRFGEKPASF
-1454 NYDPNKDPVDVGTI
+1454 DPNKDPVDVGTI
-1468 NGKLIIGKNS
+1468 KGKLIIGKNS

-1494 IKRYQD
+1494 IKRYQE

-1509 YGSILYVRDKLTV
+1509 YGSIFYVRDKLTV

-1531 DAQARQDAIKDE
+1531 DAQARQDAIKNE
-1543 LKNTGNGKYAAAFK
+1543 LNKTGNGKYAAAYN
-1557 GAANKSD
+1557 GAGTKTD

-1569 GKGSILVVGQ
+1569 GKGSVLVVGQ
-1579 DTLDQGSAIYFEKSN
+1579 DTLDEGSAIYFNKTN
-1594 ASILAEN
+1594 ASILAEE

-1622 DQDNDGINILGEKGK
+1622 DSGDDGINILGEKGR

-1646 GIMGFTMEAGS
+1646 GIMGFTMEAGG
-1657 PTNGGTLKLLTNKID
+1657 PTSGGTLKLLTNKID

-1697 EYYGNTDENANSSIK
+1697 EYYGNTDENGNSSIK

-1724 AHKSIATA
+1724 AHESIATA
-1732 DAQGKITVHKT
+1732 DTQGNITVHKT
-1743 DKYNASQFVAVKQ
+1743 DKYNDSQFVAVKQ
-1756 QDGSYQVFFKG
+1756 KDGTYQVFFKA

-1787 ARMGVFA
+1787 ARMGVFG

-1803 GSASYEAVAGRFGM
+1803 GNASYEAVAGRFGM

-1827 NNGQGGAMWLSPVYK
+1827 NNGQGGGMWLSPVYK
-1842 SRETNGFKA
+1842 NRQTNGFKA

-1864 LVLGTDLTFE
+1864 LALGADLTSE
-1874 NGMRYGVMANI
+1874 DGMRYGVMTNI
-1885 GVGDSSAEGAANG
+1885 GVGDSSGEGAANG

-1913 YNYKTLSMVG
+1913 YNYKTFSIVG
-1923 DISYSVVDS
+1923 DMNYSVVDS

-1944 TFFNTSN
+1944 TFFNTTN
-1951 LSLGVTGQINFSYR
+1951 LSLGVTGQINFNYR

-1980 DMQDYDMSGNGYI
+1980 DMEDYDMSGNGYI

-2018 KEYFSKKWN
+2018 KEYFSKTWS

-2050 WTGISNADLNTT
+2050 WSGISNADLNTS

-2103 TGNARYSF
+2103 TGNARYTF

>member
-1 MALYVN
+1 MKQTNN
-7 ANVSSINA
+7 AI
-15 QRKLANSTLALNTSY
+15 KFL
-30 QRLSRGLSINSSKD
+30 
-44 DAAGLQIADRLT
+44 
-56 SQINGLNCNANDGIA
+56 
-71 LSQTTEGA
+71 
-79 LDETTNMLQS
+79 
-89 IRTLAVQAAN
+89 
-99 GTNTAKDRQ
+99 
-108 ALQEEVNAL
+108 
-117 SDEITRIAQKTT
+117 
-129 FAESQV
+129 
-135 LDGGKGV
+135 
-142 TNGLMRP
+142 
-149 VGGQNPAVAKDYK
+149 
-162 LAGLSVN
+162 
-169 GSAMAQYRAIYQSA
+169 MAQYRAIYQSA
-183 YLKGLASAIIVTAS
+183 YLKGLTSAIIVTAS
-197 LAAPQAHAATTDF
+197 LAAPQAQAATTDL

-221 SQASDVLELTTPTTK
+221 SQDSDVLELTTPITK
-236 DDLTFTVKISTDKTA
+236 DNLPFTVKISTSKQA
-251 ENKVEGAAVSANKA
+251 VNKVEGVTVSANKA
-265 TFEINGTDETK
+265 TFEINGQDTQ
-276 FKVAATTIGS
+276 FKVAASAGAS
-286 GSLTIG
+286 AAAGSLTISI
-292 TLDVKNGSVTV
+292 LDVKKGIVTV
-303 EANGANTATLAATQ
+303 EANGANAASLVADQ
-317 VKVGNGGKIIVAGA
+317 VNVASGGKITVGTSSASA
-331 AGATAT
+331 ASTLGDATK
-337 SAIGNAT
+337 T
-344 TKYILESGSTI
+344 TYTLDSGSTI
-355 TLGATGSMIGK
+355 TLEASGAMVGQ

-371 GGKIILA
+371 GGKIALNG
-378 SGSYQTPTSSAQKL
+378 GSYQTPTTSAQKI

-423 IKAVDTSAG
+423 IKAAATGS
-432 GTAKEL
+432 TNEL
-438 KITANTGGKGSIVV
+438 KITANADSKGSIVV
-452 LQEGVSLKSS
+452 LQDGVSLKSS
-462 KETGNDVGGVI
+462 KENGNDVGGVI
-473 SVSGAAGA
+473 SVSGGAA
-481 AGGGSPSNSEL
+481 AGGGTPSNSEL

-527 NDSSVDIAADET
+527 NDSSVDIAAGET

-544 AINFKATST
+544 AIKIES
-553 GGTDPAGSV
+553 GTASASGKIV
-562 IVKGATTIDGKRITI
+562 VKGAATIDGKKITI
-577 SKAMGTGLNTN
+577 SKALTGLNTN

-594 ELTLGNSST
+594 ELTLGDSST
-603 HNTAS
+603 HNTAT
-608 LGVASLTAKNVTF
+608 LGVKSLSAKNVTF
-621 ADSSNFV
+621 ADSDTFV

-633 TLSNLADDASAPNKK
+633 TLSNLADDATDATRKV
-648 IAQKGSLT
+648 AQKGTIT
-656 GPVIISGGKNIT
+656 GPVIISGTKAIT

-676 TGDITISGGAV
+676 TGDITISGGDF

-697 SSLTASG
+697 SSLTVNG
-704 GNWILDRD
+704 GNLILDRAAND
-712 ADNGLI
+712 GVITVSGTQVAS
-718 KVQGPSALLD
+718 SALLD
-728 LSKVTVKY
+728 LSKATVKY
-736 KDNPANT
+736 KDPNT
-743 TYNVKFE
+743 ATANVKFE
-750 ALSQAEIKLKGE
+750 AQSGGKIKLKGE
-762 DIAALLGDGSKSGAV
+762 DIATLLGDGTKSGAV
-777 FDIGTSGQLTATGDL
+777 FDIGSGAELTATGDL

-797 LIKTQATTSGQK
+797 LIKGQATTSGQK

-814 GNNGTLAAEGQLELQ
+814 GNNGTLAAEGKLELQ
-829 KFDASN
+829 NFDASN
-835 GLTLGAATLQAST
+835 GLTLGTATLQAST
-848 LKLTLDDASAS
+848 LKLTLEEANASA
-859 GNSAILKD
+859 NSAILKD
-867 GYYVV
+867 GHYVV
-872 SSGLSTNAEKGVIV
+872 TAGLDTNAGKGVVV
-886 SGSSARFYFGGLKK
+886 SGANAKFDFGGLKD
-900 DANSKYTALSS
+900 DANGKYTALSS
-911 GGSTDEAIVVSG
+911 GGATDEAIVVSG

-934 LSGKLTLDGADS
+934 LSGKLTLEGTTPS
-946 KLTVGNADTVLTSAG
+946 LVVGNADTVLTSAG

-975 KTGTATVEDTGTLS
+975 KTGTATVEKTGTLNLQ
-989 VTKIDASGSAI
+989 KIDASVSAI

-1005 MSLVGSYNESGSDSY
+1005 MNLVGSYNESGADFY

-1034 NEGGFLTLEGSAA
+1034 NEGAFLTLEGSAA

-1053 VSSGNTVTGFN
+1053 VTSGNTVTGFN
-1064 FNTDVFNA
+1064 INTEVFND
-1072 GGSLVANAG
+1072 GGSLVAKAG
-1081 STVNI
+1081 STLNI

-1111 ESKLVGSINLGKVV
+1111 ATQLVGSINLGKVV
-1125 FDGLHSINGT
+1125 FDGLYSINGT

-1179 TTQNS
+1179 TTKNS
-1184 TGSVTFA
+1184 TDSVTFA

-1219 KINNYGTLTLA
+1219 NIENIGTLTLA

-1241 ENATLKVDSKPG
+1241 DKATLKVDSKPG

-1261 SGGKTAK
+1261 SGGKVAK
-1268 VNLDSGITQVNKNLN
+1268 VNLDSGITQVNKNIN
-1283 VGSVDSAAQ
+1283 VGTVDSAAQ
-1292 SIINVTGNLT
+1292 SILNVTGTLT
-1302 LTADDDRTTSE
+1302 LTADDDITTSD
-1313 FKGMVNISKGKDGKG
+1313 FKGIVNVSKGKDGKG

-1355 TFNGNTTIEGLT
+1355 TFNGHTTIEGLT

-1389 GSSTTLYIGS
+1389 DSTTTTLYIGS
-1399 ETLKDES
+1399 ETLKDAS
-1406 SVTPNYESST
+1406 GDQPNYESST

-1442 VAVIKRFGDKPT
+1442 IAVIKRFGDKPASF
-1454 NYDPNKDPVDVGTI
+1454 DPNKDPVDVGTI

-1478 ALFAGSD
+1478 ALFAGTD

-1494 IKRYQD
+1494 IKRYQE
-1500 STGTSLTSA
+1500 STGTSLTSD
-1509 YGSILYVRDKLTV
+1509 YGSIVYVRDKLTV

-1543 LKNTGNGKYAAAFK
+1543 LNKTGNGKYAAAYN
-1557 GAANKSD
+1557 GAGTKTD

-1569 GKGSILVVGQ
+1569 GKGSVLVVGQ
-1579 DTLDQGSAIYFEKSN
+1579 ETLDEGSAIYFNKSN
-1594 ASILAEN
+1594 ASILAEE

-1622 DQDNDGINILGEKGK
+1622 DSGDDGINILGEKGR

-1657 PTNGGTLKLLTNKID
+1657 PTSGGTLKLLTNKID

-1692 TKNWQ
+1692 TKNWK
-1697 EYYGNTDENANSSIK
+1697 EYYGNTDENGNSSIK
-1712 PGVDPDYFVDRA
+1712 PGVDPDYFVDRP

-1732 DAQGKITVHKT
+1732 DTQGNITVHKT
-1743 DKYNASQFVAVKQ
+1743 DKYNDSQFVAVKQ
-1756 QDGSYQVFFKG
+1756 KDGTYQVFFKA

-1787 ARMGVFA
+1787 ARMGVFG

-1803 GSASYEAVAGRFGM
+1803 GNASYEAVAGRFGM

-1827 NNGQGGAMWLSPVYK
+1827 NNGQGGGMWLSPVYK
-1842 SRETNGFKA
+1842 NRQTNGFKA

-1864 LVLGTDLTFE
+1864 LALGADLTSE
-1874 NGMRYGVMANI
+1874 DGMRYGVMTNI
-1885 GVGDSSAEGAANG
+1885 GVGDSSGEGAANG

-1913 YNYKTLSMVG
+1913 YNYKTFSIVG
-1923 DISYSVVDS
+1923 DMNYSVVDS
-1932 DVDANTDAGKVN
+1932 DVEANTDAGKVN
-1944 TFFNTSN
+1944 TFFNTTN
-1951 LSLGVTGQINFSYR
+1951 LSLGVTGQINFNYR

-1980 DMQDYDMSGNGYI
+1980 DMEDYDMSGNGYI

-2018 KEYFSKKWN
+2018 KEYFSKTWN

-2050 WTGISNADLNTT
+2050 WSGISNADLNTS

-2103 TGNARYSF
+2103 TGNARYTF

>member
-1 MALYVN
+1 MKQTNN
-7 ANVSSINA
+7 AI
-15 QRKLANSTLALNTSY
+15 KFL
-30 QRLSRGLSINSSKD
+30 
-44 DAAGLQIADRLT
+44 
-56 SQINGLNCNANDGIA
+56 
-71 LSQTTEGA
+71 
-79 LDETTNMLQS
+79 
-89 IRTLAVQAAN
+89 
-99 GTNTAKDRQ
+99 
-108 ALQEEVNAL
+108 
-117 SDEITRIAQKTT
+117 
-129 FAESQV
+129 
-135 LDGGKGV
+135 
-142 TNGLMRP
+142 
-149 VGGQNPAVAKDYK
+149 
-162 LAGLSVN
+162 
-169 GSAMAQYRAIYQSA
+169 MAQYRAIYQSA
-183 YLKGLASAIIVTAS
+183 YLKGLTSAIIVTAS
-197 LAAPQAHAATTDF
+197 LAAPQAQAATTDL

-221 SQASDVLELTTPTTK
+221 SQDSDVLELTTPITK
-236 DDLTFTVKISTDKTA
+236 DNLPFTVKISTSKNA
-251 ENKVEGAAVSANKA
+251 LNKVEGVTVSANKA
-265 TFEINGTDETK
+265 TFEINGQDTQ
-276 FKVAATTIGS
+276 FKVAASAGAS
-286 GSLTIG
+286 AAAGSLTIS
-292 TLDVKNGSVTV
+292 TLDVKKGIVTV
-303 EANGANTATLAATQ
+303 EANGANAATLAATQ
-317 VKVGNGGKIIVAGA
+317 VKVANGGKITVGTSSASA
-331 AGATAT
+331 ASTLGDATK
-337 SAIGNAT
+337 T
-344 TKYILESGSTI
+344 TYTLDSGSTI
-355 TLGATGSMIGK
+355 TLEASGAMLGQ

-371 GGKIILA
+371 GGKIVLNG
-378 SGSYQTPTSSAQKL
+378 GSYQTPTTSAQKI

-410 LGTLNLASGSTID
+410 LGALNLASGSTID
-423 IKAVDTSAG
+423 IKAAATGS
-432 GTAKEL
+432 TAKEL
-438 KITANTGGKGSIVV
+438 KITANTNNKGSIVV
-452 LQEGVSLKSS
+452 LQDGVSLKSS
-462 KETGNDVGGVI
+462 KENGNDVGGVI
-473 SVSGAAGA
+473 SVSGGAA
-481 AGGGSPSNSEL
+481 AGGGTPSNSEL

-527 NDSSVDIAADET
+527 NDSSVDIAATET

-544 AINFKATST
+544 AFKIAS
-553 GGTDPAGSV
+553 GTASASGQVVVS
-562 IVKGATTIDGKRITI
+562 GATTIDGKKITI

-594 ELTLGNSST
+594 ELTLGDSST
-603 HNTAS
+603 HFDGSTS

-621 ADSSNFV
+621 ADSSTFV

-633 TLSNLADDASAPNKK
+633 TLSNLADDATDATKK
-648 IAQKGSLT
+648 VAQKGSIT
-656 GPVIISGGKNIT
+656 GPVIISGSKAIT
-668 VDGGLYTS
+668 VDGGLYNS
-676 TGDITISGGAV
+676 TGDITISGGAFN
-687 KILNQ
+687 ILNQ

-697 SSLTASG
+697 SSLTVNG
-704 GNWILDRD
+704 GNLILDRAAND
-712 ADNGLI
+712 GVITVSGTRVAS
-718 KVQGPSALLD
+718 SALLD
-728 LSKVTVKY
+728 LSKATVKY
-736 KDNPANT
+736 KENPAAT
-743 TYNVKFE
+743 TYNVKFK
-750 ALSQAEIKLKGE
+750 AQSGGEIKLNGE
-762 DIAALLGDGSKSGAV
+762 DIAALLGDGSTSGAV
-777 FDIGTSGQLTATGDL
+777 FDIGSGSQLTAAGDL

-797 LIKTQATTSGQK
+797 LIKTQAGQT

-814 GNNGTLAAEGQLELQ
+814 ADGATLAAEDKLELQ

-835 GLTLGAATLQAST
+835 GLTLDAATLQAST
-848 LKLTLDDASAS
+848 LKLTLEDADVS

-872 SSGLSTNAEKGVIV
+872 TSGLSTNAENGVIV
-886 SGSSARFYFGGLKK
+886 SGSNARFYFGGLKE
-900 DANSKYTALSS
+900 ANGKYTALSS

-923 ATMNVNAGTWD
+923 AAMKVNAGTWN
-934 LSGKLTLDGADS
+934 LSGKLTLEGTTPS
-946 KLTVGNADTVLTSAG
+946 LVVGNADTVLTDAG

-975 KTGTATVEDTGTLS
+975 KTGTVTVEDTGTLS
-989 VTKIDASGSAI
+989 VTKIDASGSALQL
-1000 NISGA
+1000 SGT
-1005 MSLVGSYNESGSDSY
+1005 MNLVGSYNESGSDSY
-1020 AKHGIKLA
+1020 GKYGIKLA

-1034 NEGGFLTLEGSAA
+1034 NEGAFLTLEGSAA
-1047 EKALGI
+1047 KEALGI
-1053 VSSGNTVTGFN
+1053 VSSGNKVTGFN
-1064 FNTDVFNA
+1064 FNTEVFNA
-1072 GGSLVANAG
+1072 GGSLVAKAG
-1081 STVNI
+1081 STLNI

-1097 EALKQLSKG
+1097 EALQKLAAG

-1111 ESKLVGSINLGKVV
+1111 GSKLAGSINLGKVV

-1135 VSWPYAKQYGVNYLP
+1135 VSWPHAKQYGVNYLP

-1179 TTQNS
+1179 TTKNS

-1219 KINNYGTLTLA
+1219 NIENIGTLTLA
-1230 NGGIAGAVTIE
+1230 NGGIAGAVTIGD
-1241 ENATLKVDSKPG
+1241 NATLKVDSKPG

-1268 VNLDSGITQVNKNLN
+1268 VNLDSGITQVNKSIN
-1283 VGSVDSAAQ
+1283 VGTVDSAAQ
-1292 SIINVTGNLT
+1292 SILNVTGTLT

-1313 FKGMVNISKGKDGKG
+1313 FKGNVNISKGKDGNG

-1378 GFLKAKDIELS
+1378 GLLKAKDIELS

-1399 ETLKDES
+1399 ETLKDAS
-1406 SVTPNYESST
+1406 GDKPNYESST

-1442 VAVIKRFGDKPT
+1442 IAVIKRFGEKPT

-1485 ASVEQMKAF
+1485 SSVEQMKTF
-1494 IKRYQD
+1494 IKRYQE
-1500 STGTSLTSA
+1500 STGTSLTSD
-1509 YGSILYVRDKLTV
+1509 YGSIVYVRDKLTV
-1522 NDSASRIVL
+1522 DDSASRIVL
-1531 DAQARQDAIKDE
+1531 DAQARQDAIEAE
-1543 LKNTGNGKYAAAFK
+1543 LKKTGNGKYAAAYK
-1557 GAANKSD
+1557 GAATKTD

-1569 GKGSILVVGQ
+1569 GKGSVLVVGQ
-1579 DTLDQGSAIYFEKSN
+1579 DTLDEGSAIYFKKSN
-1594 ASILAEN
+1594 ASILAED

-1622 DQDNDGINILGEKGK
+1622 DKDNDGINILGEKGR

-1646 GIMGFTMEAGS
+1646 GIMGFNMEAGG
-1657 PTNGGTLKLLTNKID
+1657 PTSGGTLKLLTNKID

-1697 EYYGNTDENANSSIK
+1697 EYYGNTDENGNSSIK

-1724 AHKSIATA
+1724 AHESIATA
-1732 DAQGKITVHKT
+1732 DTQGNITVQKT
-1743 DKYNASQFVAVKQ
+1743 DKYNDSQFVAVKQ
-1756 QDGSYQVFFKG
+1756 KDGSYQVFFKA

-1787 ARMGVFA
+1787 ARMGVFG

-1803 GSASYEAVAGRFGM
+1803 GNASYEAVAGRFGM
-1817 GQQGMLMTYA
+1817 WQQGMLMTYA
-1827 NNGQGGAMWLSPVYK
+1827 NNGQGGGMWLSPVYK
-1842 SRETNGFKA
+1842 SRQTNGFKA

-1864 LVLGTDLTFE
+1864 LALGADLTSE
-1874 NGMRYGVMANI
+1874 NGMRYGVMTNI
-1885 GVGDSSAEGAANG
+1885 GVGDSSGEGAANG

-1913 YNYKTLSMVG
+1913 YNYKTFSIVG
-1923 DISYSVVDS
+1923 DMNYSVVDS

-1944 TFFNTSN
+1944 TFFNTTN
-1951 LSLGVTGQINFSYR
+1951 LSLGVTGQINFNYR

-1980 DMQDYDMSGNGYI
+1980 DMEDYDMSGNGYF

-2050 WTGISNADLNTT
+2050 WSGISNADLNTT

-2103 TGNARYSF
+2103 TGNARYTF

>member
-1 MALYVN
+1 MKQTNN
-7 ANVSSINA
+7 AI
-15 QRKLANSTLALNTSY
+15 KFL
-30 QRLSRGLSINSSKD
+30 
-44 DAAGLQIADRLT
+44 
-56 SQINGLNCNANDGIA
+56 
-71 LSQTTEGA
+71 
-79 LDETTNMLQS
+79 
-89 IRTLAVQAAN
+89 
-99 GTNTAKDRQ
+99 
-108 ALQEEVNAL
+108 
-117 SDEITRIAQKTT
+117 
-129 FAESQV
+129 
-135 LDGGKGV
+135 
-142 TNGLMRP
+142 
-149 VGGQNPAVAKDYK
+149 
-162 LAGLSVN
+162 
-169 GSAMAQYRAIYQSA
+169 MAQYRAIYQSA

-197 LAAPQAHAATTDF
+197 LAAPQALAATTNFD
-210 NQATSGGTITI
+210 QATSGGTINI
-221 SQASDVLELTTPTTK
+221 SQDSDVLELTTPTTK
-236 DDLTFTVKISTDKTA
+236 DDLPFTVKFSTGKGIA
-251 ENKVEGAAVSANKA
+251 NKVEGVTVSANKA
-265 TFEINGTDETK
+265 TFEVNGAETQ
-276 FKVAATTIGS
+276 FKVAASAGAS
-286 GSLTIG
+286 AAAGSLTIS
-292 TLDVKNGSVTV
+292 TLDVKQGTVTV
-303 EANGANTATLAATQ
+303 EANGANAATLAASQ
-317 VKVGNGGKIIVAGA
+317 INVGNGGKITVAGTNSPSA
-331 AGATAT
+331 ASTIGDT
-337 SAIGNAT
+337 S
-344 TKYILESGSTI
+344 TKYNLESGSTI
-355 TLGATGSMIGK
+355 TLGASGSMVGQ

-371 GGKIILA
+371 GGKIVLA
-378 SGSYQTPTSSAQKL
+378 GGSYQTPTSSAQKI
-392 DFDVAATS
+392 DFDVLTNG

-423 IKAVDTSAG
+423 IKAAATGQA
-432 GTAKEL
+432 ANQL
-438 KITANTGGKGSIVV
+438 NITANANSKGSIVV
-452 LQEGVSLKSS
+452 LQDGVSLKSS
-462 KETGNDVGGVI
+462 KETGIDVGGVI

-539 KADGT
+539 NSDGSEIKIASGT
-544 AINFKATST
+544 ASAS
-553 GGTDPAGSV
+553 GQVVVS
-562 IVKGATTIDGKRITI
+562 GAATIDGKKITI

-603 HNTAS
+603 HFDGQAS
-608 LGVASLTAKNVTF
+608 LGVKSLTAKNVTF
-621 ADSSNFV
+621 ADSSTFV

-633 TLSNLADDASAPNKK
+633 TLSNLADDATDATKK
-648 IAQKGSLT
+648 VAQKGTIT
-656 GPVIISGGKNIT
+656 GPVIISGPKAIT

-687 KILNQ
+687 KILNK

-697 SSLTASG
+697 SSLTVNG
-704 GNWILDRD
+704 GNLILDRAAND
-712 ADNGLI
+712 GVITVSGTQVAS
-718 KVQGPSALLD
+718 SALLD
-728 LSKVTVKY
+728 LSKATVKY
-736 KDNPANT
+736 KDPNTATANI
-743 TYNVKFE
+743 KFE
-750 ALSQAEIKLKGE
+750 AQSGGKIKLKGE
-762 DIAALLGDGSKSGAV
+762 DIAALLGDGSTSGAV
-777 FDIGTSGQLTATGDL
+777 FEFGNYGQLTATGDL
-792 TLPTS
+792 TLPTN
-797 LIKTQATTSGQK
+797 LIKTTKTTSNQK
-809 SEIVL
+809 SEIVI
-814 GNNGTLAAEGQLELQ
+814 NNGGTLAAEGMLELQ

-835 GLTLGAATLQAST
+835 GLTLDHATLQAAT
-848 LKLTLDDASAS
+848 LKLTLDDANAS

-872 SSGLSTNAEKGVIV
+872 TSGLSTNAENGVIV
-886 SGSSARFYFGGLKK
+886 SGSNARFYFGGLKD
-900 DANSKYTALSS
+900 DAYGKYTALSS

-923 ATMNVNAGTWD
+923 AKMNVNAGTWD
-934 LSGKLTLDGADS
+934 LSGKLTLEGADS
-946 KLTVGNADTVLTSAG
+946 KLTVGNEDTVLTSTG
-961 GTIEATLNSKELVI
+961 GTIGATLNSKELVI

-989 VTKIDASGSAI
+989 VSKIDASGSAL
-1000 NISGA
+1000 NVSGA
-1005 MSLVGSYNESGSDSY
+1005 MNLVGSYNESGADSY

-1034 NEGGFLTLEGSAA
+1034 NEGGFLTLDGSAA
-1047 EKALGI
+1047 KEALGI
-1053 VSSGNTVTGFN
+1053 VSSGNKVTGFN
-1064 FNTDVFNA
+1064 FKTDVFNA
-1072 GGSLVANAG
+1072 GGSLVAKAG
-1081 STVNI
+1081 STLNI

-1111 ESKLVGSINLGKVV
+1111 ESKLAGSINLGKVV

-1135 VSWPYAKQYGVNYLP
+1135 VSWPYAKQYGVNYLAN
-1150 HYKTDDLMSAQLI
+1150 YKTDDLMSAQLI

-1179 TTQNS
+1179 TTKNS

-1206 YFALGKDNAVLGL
+1206 YFALGTNNAVLGL
-1219 KINNYGTLTLA
+1219 NINNYGTLTLA
-1230 NGGIAGAVTIE
+1230 NGGIAGAVTIG

-1261 SGGKTAK
+1261 SGGKVAK
-1268 VNLDSGITQVNKNLN
+1268 VNLDSGITQVNKSIN
-1283 VGSVDSAAQ
+1283 VGTVDSAAQ
-1292 SIINVTGNLT
+1292 SILNVTGDLT
-1302 LTADDDRTTSE
+1302 LTADDDMTTSD
-1313 FKGMVNISKGKDGKG
+1313 FKGIVNVSKGKDGKG

-1334 GTTVFAGTTNVAG
+1334 GKTVFAGTTNVAG

-1355 TFNGNTTIEGLT
+1355 TFNGHTTIEGLT

-1389 GSSTTLYIGS
+1389 DSTTTTLYIGS
-1399 ETLKDES
+1399 ENLKDAS
-1406 SVTPNYESST
+1406 GDQPNYESST
-1416 GYLEADRVDLKG
+1416 GHLEADRVDLKG

-1442 VAVIKRFGDKPT
+1442 IAVIKRFGEKPT
-1454 NYDPNKDPVDVGTI
+1454 STDPNKDPVDVGTI
-1468 NGKLIIGKNS
+1468 KGKLIIGKNS

-1485 ASVEQMKAF
+1485 ASVEQMKTF

-1500 STGTSLTSA
+1500 SNGTSLTSD
-1509 YGSILYVRDKLTV
+1509 YGSIVYVRDKLTV

-1543 LKNTGNGKYAAAFK
+1543 LNKTNDGKYAAAFK
-1557 GAANKSD
+1557 GAATKTD

-1569 GKGSILVVGQ
+1569 GKGSVLVVGQ
-1579 DTLDQGSAIYFEKSN
+1579 DTLDEGSAIYFEKSN
-1594 ASILAEN
+1594 ASILAED

-1622 DQDNDGINILGEKGK
+1622 DKDNDGINILGEKGK

-1743 DKYNASQFVAVKQ
+1743 DKYNDSQFVAVKQ
-1756 QDGSYQVFFKG
+1756 EDGSYQVFFKG

-1803 GSASYEAVAGRFGM
+1803 GNASYEAVAGRFGM

-1885 GVGDSSAEGAANG
+1885 GVGDSSGEGAANG

-1913 YNYKTLSMVG
+1913 YNYKSFSMVG

-1944 TFFNTSN
+1944 TFFNTTN

-1980 DMQDYDMSGNGYI
+1980 DMEDYDMSGNGYI
-1993 GSVSVSKANVMSVP
+1993 GLVSVSKANVMSVP

-2018 KEYFSKKWN
+2018 KEYFSKMWN

-2042 DKIDGNVK
+2042 DKIDGTVK
-2050 WTGISNADLNTT
+2050 WSGISNADLNTS

-2074 FGFGAQSERLSIGAG
+2074 LGFGAQSERLSIGAG
-2089 LGYQGSSNVDEFTL
+2089 LGYQGSSNVNEFTL
-2103 TGNARYSF
+2103 TGNARYTF